1 MKKLCVAA
9 VLAIATALCALA
21 SGPKASPDAVV
32 QDGCARFTVLRPEMI
47 RIEYSPKGV
56 FEDNATFSVVNRQL
70 PVPKYSKADDGE
82 YVTIT
87 TDALSLRYR
96 KGSNPLAEPAS
107 PANLSVTMSVNGN
120 PVVWYPGLK
129 DSQNL
134 KGTYRTLDGNNG
146 DDYRSRLEDGL
157 ISRSGWAVI
166 NDSPSFERADGSR
179 SLALVPDSG
188 GIDWAAP
195 RADADALDL
204 YFLGYGHNYK
214 KALYDFTLIA
224 GKIPLPPDYVLGYW
238 YSKYDNYSA
247 DDFRNIVKSMR
258 DNDINADVLIL
269 DMDWHWNGEQ
279 EVSGGRGGW
288 TGWSWN
294 TNLIPDPEG
303 LLADIHKGGLRAA
316 LNLHPA
322 DGVAAHEDQYKA
334 VAEAMGLDAGSAE
347 TIPWMLEDRKFAKA
361 FFDHVIRPLE
371 KQGVDFW
378 WLDWQQW
385 LDSKYTKGLSNTF
398 WLNHTFFSH
407 ARERASEGTD
417 GLNKRPFIYHRWGG
431 LGSHRYPL
439 GFSGDTYA
447 TWETLAFLPWFTS
460 TASNVN
466 YGYWGH
472 DIGGHMFHKDIKET
486 DPELYLRWLQY
497 GVFTPIFKTH
507 STKDRRIVRYP
518 WAFPDHQ
525 FMMRDAIQ
533 LRYALVPYIYNA
545 ARANYDTGVAM
556 CRPMYYEYPETDKA
570 YNVPEQYFF
579 GDDIIATAVAHPVDT
594 VTGLADRSVWLPEGK
609 WYDYST
615 GHLYD
620 GNTELNLSYT
630 LAENPFYVRAG
641 AILPMNPSSVKS
653 LQVPCDTLVLTF
665 IPGADGLLS
674 HYEDDGETDA
684 YIDTYA
690 TTEISKNT
698 SDKTVN
704 VKIGA
709 RKGTFH
715 NAPSRRAYELRFPAT
730 MPPTSVEVDGKEYPY
745 SRFPQPGTWSYDGM
759 SLQPTVYTE
768 MLPVDTDAEVVL
780 HYADG
785 MGDSARLYG
794 KQQIFRR
801 CRTLTP
807 EFKEEQ
813 SLNGESYIM
822 LPEGYLKVSQCPNF
836 ILENPQAIA
845 TYLDDFDKAY
855 SQLPSIIRNH
865 EYSGDRFKTRVSAQL
880 GL

>member
-9 VLAIATALCALA
+9 VLAIAAAFCALA
-21 SGPKASPDAVV
+21 SGPKASPKAVV

-56 FEDNATFSVVNRQL
+56 FEDNATFTVVNRQL
-70 PVPKYSKADDGE
+70 PVPKYSKTDDGK

-96 KGSNPLAEPAS
+96 KGSNPLSEPAS
-107 PANLSVTMSVNGN
+107 PANLSVTMSVDGN

-129 DSQNL
+129 DPQNL

-378 WLDWQQW
+378 WLDWQQH
-385 LDSKYTKGLSNTF
+385 LTNPRLAGLGETM
-398 WLNHTFFSH
+398 WCNHVFFN
-407 ARERASEGTD
+407 D
-417 GLNKRPFIYHRWGG
+417 MKKNRPDRRPVIFHRWGG
-431 LGSHRYPL
+431 LGSHRYQI
-439 GFSGDTYA
+439 GFSGDTYINFP
-447 TWETLAFLPWFTS
+447 TLAFEPYFTA
-460 TASNVN
+460 TASNVG

-472 DIGGHMFHKDIKET
+472 DLGGHMINYYEPN
-486 DPELYLRWLQY
+486 DPELLLRWMQF
-497 GVFTPIFKTH
+497 GVFTPIFRTH
-507 STKDRRIVRYP
+507 ATKGGHIERRIWTYDN
-518 WAFPDHQ
+518 FPMINQ
-525 FMMRDAIQ
+525 TVK
-533 LRYALVPYIYNA
+533 LRYALFPYLYTM
-545 ARANYDTGVAM
+545 ARKAYDTGVGL
-556 CRPMYYEYPETDKA
+556 CRPMYYEYPETAEA
-570 YNVPEQYFF
+570 YEREGQYFF
-579 GDDIIATAVAHPVDT
+579 GDDILVAPV
-594 VTGLADRSVWLPEGK
+594 VEPSVDGVSKKEIWFPEGK
-609 WYDYST
+609 WWSVAH
-615 GHLYD
+615 GKLID
-620 GNTELNLSYT
+620 GGTVRSLDYT
-630 LAENPFYVRAG
+630 LDQIPYFYRQGAVIVKNP
-641 AILPMNPSSVKS
+641 PEVKH
-653 LQVPCDTLVLTF
+653 VTERPDALVLD
-665 IPGADGLLS
+665 IVAGADGACEF
-674 HYEDDGETDA
+674 YEDAGDNADYATK
-684 YIDTYA
+684 YA
-690 TTEISKNT
+690 TTSISHKQRGRKAEYT
-698 SDKTVN
+698 
-704 VKIGA
+704 IA
-709 RKGTFH
+709 PRKG
-715 NAPSRRAYELRFPAT
+715 AYEG
-730 MPPTSVEVDGKEYPY
+730 MPLSRSYKMRIFNTPRPVRAKEGG
-745 SRFPQPGTWSYDGM
+745 R
-759 SLQPTVYTE
+759 SLQPSYDASSRCTIVDVPSSPCDKGVKVTVE
-768 MLPVDTDAEVVL
+768 
-780 HYADG
+780 YAD
-785 MGDSARLYG
+785 
-794 KQQIFRR
+794 
-801 CRTLTP
+801 
-807 EFKEEQ
+807 
-813 SLNGESYIM
+813 
-822 LPEGYLKVSQCPNF
+822 
-836 ILENPQAIA
+836 
-845 TYLDDFDKAY
+845 
-855 SQLPSIIRNH
+855 
-865 EYSGDRFKTRVSAQL
+865 
-880 GL
+880 

>member
-1 MKKLCVAA
+1 MKKLCIAA
-9 VLAIATALCALA
+9 ALAIATALCARA

-56 FEDNATFSVVNRQL
+56 FEDNATFTVVNRQL

-96 KGSNPLAEPAS
+96 KGSNPLSEPAS
-107 PANLSVTMSVNGN
+107 PANLSVTMSVDGN

-129 DSQNL
+129 DPQNL

-269 DMDWHWNGEQ
+269 DMDWHWNGEK

-294 TNLIPDPEG
+294 TNLIPHPEG

-361 FFDHVIRPLE
+361 FFDHIIRPLE

-378 WLDWQQW
+378 WLDWQQH
-385 LDSKYTKGLSNTF
+385 LTNPRLAGLGETM
-398 WLNHTFFSH
+398 WCNHVFFN
-407 ARERASEGTD
+407 D
-417 GLNKRPFIYHRWGG
+417 MKKNRPDRRPVIFHRWGG
-431 LGSHRYPL
+431 LGSHRYQI
-439 GFSGDTYA
+439 GFSGDTYINFP
-447 TWETLAFLPWFTS
+447 TLAFEPYFTA
-460 TASNVN
+460 TASNVG

-472 DIGGHMFHKDIKET
+472 DLGGHMINYYEPN
-486 DPELYLRWLQY
+486 DPELLLKWMQF
-497 GVFTPIFKTH
+497 GVFTPIFRTH
-507 STKDRRIVRYP
+507 ATKGGHIERRIWTYDN
-518 WAFPDHQ
+518 FPMINQ
-525 FMMRDAIQ
+525 TVK
-533 LRYALVPYIYNA
+533 LRYALFPYLYTM
-545 ARANYDTGVAM
+545 ARKAYDTGVGL
-556 CRPMYYEYPETDKA
+556 CRPMYYEYPETAEA
-570 YNVPEQYFF
+570 YEREGQYFF
-579 GDDIIATAVAHPVDT
+579 GDDILVAPV
-594 VTGLADRSVWLPEGK
+594 VEPSVDGVSKKEIWFPEGK
-609 WYDYST
+609 WWSVAH
-615 GHLYD
+615 GKLID
-620 GNTELNLSYT
+620 GGTVRSLDYT
-630 LAENPFYVRAG
+630 LDQIPYFYRQGAVIVKNP
-641 AILPMNPSSVKS
+641 PEVKH
-653 LQVPCDTLVLTF
+653 VTERPDALVLD
-665 IPGADGLLS
+665 IVAGADGACEF
-674 HYEDDGETDA
+674 YEDAGDNADYATK
-684 YIDTYA
+684 YA
-690 TTEISKNT
+690 TTSISHKQRGRKAEYT
-698 SDKTVN
+698 
-704 VKIGA
+704 IA
-709 RKGTFH
+709 PRKG
-715 NAPSRRAYELRFPAT
+715 AYEG
-730 MPPTSVEVDGKEYPY
+730 MPLSRSYKMRIFNTPRPVKAKEGG
-745 SRFPQPGTWSYDGM
+745 R
-759 SLQPTVYTE
+759 SLQPSYDASSRCTIVDVPSSPCDKGVKVTVE
-768 MLPVDTDAEVVL
+768 
-780 HYADG
+780 YAD
-785 MGDSARLYG
+785 
-794 KQQIFRR
+794 
-801 CRTLTP
+801 
-807 EFKEEQ
+807 
-813 SLNGESYIM
+813 
-822 LPEGYLKVSQCPNF
+822 
-836 ILENPQAIA
+836 
-845 TYLDDFDKAY
+845 
-855 SQLPSIIRNH
+855 
-865 EYSGDRFKTRVSAQL
+865 
-880 GL
+880 

>member
-1 MKKLCVAA
+1 MLKSIMPMKKLCVAA
-9 VLAIATALCALA
+9 VLAIAAAFCALA
-21 SGPKASPDAVV
+21 SGPKASPKAVV

-56 FEDNATFSVVNRQL
+56 FEDNATFTVVNRQL
-70 PVPKYSKADDGE
+70 PVPKYSKTDDGK

-107 PANLSVTMSVNGN
+107 PANLSITMSVNGN

-129 DSQNL
+129 DPQNL

-378 WLDWQQW
+378 WLDWQQH
-385 LDSKYTKGLSNTF
+385 LTNPRLAGLGETM
-398 WLNHTFFSH
+398 WCNHVFFN
-407 ARERASEGTD
+407 D
-417 GLNKRPFIYHRWGG
+417 MKKNRPDRRPVIFHRWGG
-431 LGSHRYPL
+431 LGSHRYQI
-439 GFSGDTYA
+439 GFSGDTYINFP
-447 TWETLAFLPWFTS
+447 TLAFEPYFTA
-460 TASNVN
+460 TASNVG

-472 DIGGHMFHKDIKET
+472 DLGGHMINYYEPN
-486 DPELYLRWLQY
+486 DPELLLRWMQF
-497 GVFTPIFKTH
+497 GVFTPIFRTH
-507 STKDRRIVRYP
+507 ATKGGHIERRIWTYDN
-518 WAFPDHQ
+518 FPMINQ
-525 FMMRDAIQ
+525 TVK
-533 LRYALVPYIYNA
+533 LRYALFPYLYTM
-545 ARANYDTGVAM
+545 ARKAYDTGVGL
-556 CRPMYYEYPETDKA
+556 CRPMYYEYPETAEA
-570 YNVPEQYFF
+570 YEREGQYFF
-579 GDDIIATAVAHPVDT
+579 GDDILVAPV
-594 VTGLADRSVWLPEGK
+594 VEPSVDGVSKKEIWFPEGK
-609 WYDYST
+609 WWSVAH
-615 GHLYD
+615 GKLID
-620 GNTELNLSYT
+620 GGTVRSLDYT
-630 LAENPFYVRAG
+630 LDQIPYFYRQGAVIVKNPPEVKHVTERPDALVLDIVAG
-641 AILPMNPSSVKS
+641 AE
-653 LQVPCDTLVLTF
+653 
-665 IPGADGLLS
+665 GACEF
-674 HYEDDGETDA
+674 YEDAGDNADYATK
-684 YIDTYA
+684 YA
-690 TTEISKNT
+690 TTSISHKQRGRNAEYT
-698 SDKTVN
+698 
-704 VKIGA
+704 IA
-709 RKGTFH
+709 PRKG
-715 NAPSRRAYELRFPAT
+715 AYEG
-730 MPPTSVEVDGKEYPY
+730 MPL
-745 SRFPQPGTWSYDGM
+745 SRSYKMRIFNTPRPVRAKAGGRSLQASYDASSRCTIVDVPSSPCDKGVKV
-759 SLQPTVYTE
+759 TVE
-768 MLPVDTDAEVVL
+768 
-780 HYADG
+780 YAD
-785 MGDSARLYG
+785 
-794 KQQIFRR
+794 
-801 CRTLTP
+801 
-807 EFKEEQ
+807 
-813 SLNGESYIM
+813 
-822 LPEGYLKVSQCPNF
+822 
-836 ILENPQAIA
+836 
-845 TYLDDFDKAY
+845 
-855 SQLPSIIRNH
+855 
-865 EYSGDRFKTRVSAQL
+865 
-880 GL
+880 

>member
-1 MKKLCVAA
+1 MKKLCIAA
-9 VLAIATALCALA
+9 ALAIATALCARA

-56 FEDNATFSVVNRQL
+56 FEDNATFTVVNRQL

-96 KGSNPLAEPAS
+96 KGSNPLSEPAS
-107 PANLSVTMSVNGN
+107 PANLSVTMSVDGN

-129 DSQNL
+129 DPQNL

-269 DMDWHWNGEQ
+269 DMDWHWNGEK

-361 FFDHVIRPLE
+361 FFDHIIRPLE

-378 WLDWQQW
+378 WLDWQQH
-385 LDSKYTKGLSNTF
+385 LTNPRLAGLGETM
-398 WLNHTFFSH
+398 WCNHVFFN
-407 ARERASEGTD
+407 D
-417 GLNKRPFIYHRWGG
+417 MKKNRPDRRPVIFHRWGG
-431 LGSHRYPL
+431 LGSHRYQI
-439 GFSGDTYA
+439 GFSGDTYINFP
-447 TWETLAFLPWFTS
+447 TLAFEPYFTA
-460 TASNVN
+460 TASNVG

-472 DIGGHMFHKDIKET
+472 DLGGHMINYYEPN
-486 DPELYLRWLQY
+486 DPELLLRWMQF
-497 GVFTPIFKTH
+497 GVFTPIFRTH
-507 STKDRRIVRYP
+507 ATKGGHIERRIWTYDN
-518 WAFPDHQ
+518 FPMINQ
-525 FMMRDAIQ
+525 TVK
-533 LRYALVPYIYNA
+533 LRYALFPYLYTM
-545 ARANYDTGVAM
+545 ARKAYDTGVGL
-556 CRPMYYEYPETDKA
+556 CRPMYYEYPETAEA
-570 YNVPEQYFF
+570 YEREGQYFF
-579 GDDIIATAVAHPVDT
+579 GDDILVAPV
-594 VTGLADRSVWLPEGK
+594 VEPSVDGVSKKEIWFPEGK
-609 WYDYST
+609 WWSVAH
-615 GHLYD
+615 GKLID
-620 GNTELNLSYT
+620 GGTVRSLDYT
-630 LAENPFYVRAG
+630 LDQIPYFYRQG
-641 AILPMNPSSVKS
+641 AVIVK
-653 LQVPCDTLVLTF
+653 
-665 IPGADGLLS
+665 
-674 HYEDDGETDA
+674 
-684 YIDTYA
+684 
-690 TTEISKNT
+690 N
-698 SDKTVN
+698 
-704 VKIGA
+704 
-709 RKGTFH
+709 
-715 NAPSRRAYELRFPAT
+715 RRR
-730 MPPTSVEVDGKEYPY
+730 
-745 SRFPQPGTWSYDGM
+745 
-759 SLQPTVYTE
+759 
-768 MLPVDTDAEVVL
+768 
-780 HYADG
+780 
-785 MGDSARLYG
+785 
-794 KQQIFRR
+794 
-801 CRTLTP
+801 
-807 EFKEEQ
+807 
-813 SLNGESYIM
+813 
-822 LPEGYLKVSQCPNF
+822 
-836 ILENPQAIA
+836 
-845 TYLDDFDKAY
+845 
-855 SQLPSIIRNH
+855 
-865 EYSGDRFKTRVSAQL
+865 
-880 GL
+880 

>member
-21 SGPKASPDAVV
+21 SGPKASPKAVV

-56 FEDNATFSVVNRQL
+56 FEDNATFTVVNRQL
-70 PVPKYSKADDGE
+70 PVPKYSKTDDGK
-82 YVTIT
+82 YMTIT

-107 PANLSVTMSVNGN
+107 PANLSITMSVNGN

-129 DSQNL
+129 DLQNL

-303 LLADIHKGGLRAA
+303 LLADIHEGGLRAA

-361 FFDHVIRPLE
+361 FFDHIIRPLE

-378 WLDWQQW
+378 WLDWQQH
-385 LDSKYTKGLSNTF
+385 LTNPRLAGLGETM
-398 WLNHTFFSH
+398 WCNHVFFN
-407 ARERASEGTD
+407 D
-417 GLNKRPFIYHRWGG
+417 MKKNRPDRRPVIFHRWGG
-431 LGSHRYPL
+431 LGSHRYQI
-439 GFSGDTYA
+439 GFSGDTYINFP
-447 TWETLAFLPWFTS
+447 TLAFEPYFTA
-460 TASNVN
+460 TASNVG

-472 DIGGHMFHKDIKET
+472 DLGGHMINYYEPN
-486 DPELYLRWLQY
+486 DPELLLRWMQF
-497 GVFTPIFKTH
+497 GVFTPIFRTH
-507 STKDRRIVRYP
+507 ATKGGHIERRIWTYDN
-518 WAFPDHQ
+518 FPMINQ
-525 FMMRDAIQ
+525 TVK
-533 LRYALVPYIYNA
+533 LRYALFPYLYTM
-545 ARANYDTGVAM
+545 ARKAYDTGVGL
-556 CRPMYYEYPETDKA
+556 CRPMYYEYPETAEA
-570 YNVPEQYFF
+570 YEREGQYFF
-579 GDDIIATAVAHPVDT
+579 GDDILVAPV
-594 VTGLADRSVWLPEGK
+594 VEPSVDGVSKKEIWFPEGK
-609 WYDYST
+609 WWSVAH
-615 GHLYD
+615 GKLID
-620 GNTELNLSYT
+620 GGTVRSLDYT
-630 LAENPFYVRAG
+630 LDQIPYFYRQGAVIVKNP
-641 AILPMNPSSVKS
+641 PEVKH
-653 LQVPCDTLVLTF
+653 VTERPDALVLD
-665 IPGADGLLS
+665 IVAGADGACEF
-674 HYEDDGETDA
+674 YEDAGDNADYATK
-684 YIDTYA
+684 YA
-690 TTEISKNT
+690 TTSISHKQRGRKAEYT
-698 SDKTVN
+698 
-704 VKIGA
+704 IA
-709 RKGTFH
+709 PRKG
-715 NAPSRRAYELRFPAT
+715 AYEG
-730 MPPTSVEVDGKEYPY
+730 MPLSRSYKMRIFNTPRPVKAKEGG
-745 SRFPQPGTWSYDGM
+745 R
-759 SLQPTVYTE
+759 SLQPSYDASSRCTIVDVPSSPCDKGVKVTVE
-768 MLPVDTDAEVVL
+768 
-780 HYADG
+780 YAD
-785 MGDSARLYG
+785 
-794 KQQIFRR
+794 
-801 CRTLTP
+801 
-807 EFKEEQ
+807 
-813 SLNGESYIM
+813 
-822 LPEGYLKVSQCPNF
+822 
-836 ILENPQAIA
+836 
-845 TYLDDFDKAY
+845 
-855 SQLPSIIRNH
+855 
-865 EYSGDRFKTRVSAQL
+865 
-880 GL
+880 

>member
-9 VLAIATALCALA
+9 VLAIAAAFCALA
-21 SGPKASPDAVV
+21 SGPKASPKAVV

-56 FEDNATFSVVNRQL
+56 FEDNATFTVVNRQL
-70 PVPKYSKADDGE
+70 PVPKYSKTDDGK

-96 KGSNPLAEPAS
+96 KGSNPLSEPAS
-107 PANLSVTMSVNGN
+107 PANLSVTMSVDGN

-129 DSQNL
+129 DPQNL

-378 WLDWQQW
+378 WLDWQQH
-385 LDSKYTKGLSNTF
+385 LTNPRLAGLGETM
-398 WLNHTFFSH
+398 WCNHVFFN
-407 ARERASEGTD
+407 D
-417 GLNKRPFIYHRWGG
+417 MKKNRPDRRPVIFHRWGG
-431 LGSHRYPL
+431 LGSHRYQI
-439 GFSGDTYA
+439 GFSGDTYINFP
-447 TWETLAFLPWFTS
+447 TLAFEPYFTA
-460 TASNVN
+460 TASNVG

-472 DIGGHMFHKDIKET
+472 DLGGHMINYYEPN
-486 DPELYLRWLQY
+486 DPELLLRWMQF
-497 GVFTPIFKTH
+497 GVFTPIFRTH
-507 STKDRRIVRYP
+507 ATKGGHIERRIWTYDN
-518 WAFPDHQ
+518 FPMINQ
-525 FMMRDAIQ
+525 TVK
-533 LRYALVPYIYNA
+533 LRYALFPYLYTM
-545 ARANYDTGVAM
+545 ARKAYDTGVGL
-556 CRPMYYEYPETDKA
+556 CRPMYYEYPEAAEA
-570 YNVPEQYFF
+570 YEREGQYFF
-579 GDDIIATAVAHPVDT
+579 GDDILVAPV
-594 VTGLADRSVWLPEGK
+594 VEPSVDGVSKKEIWFPEGK
-609 WYDYST
+609 WWSVAH
-615 GHLYD
+615 GRLID
-620 GNTELNLSYT
+620 GGAVRSLDYT
-630 LAENPFYVRAG
+630 LDQIPYFYRQGAVIVKNPPA
-641 AILPMNPSSVKS
+641 VKH
-653 LQVPCDTLVLTF
+653 VTERPDALVLD
-665 IPGADGLLS
+665 IVAGVDGACEF
-674 HYEDDGETDA
+674 YEDAGDNADYATK
-684 YIDTYA
+684 YA
-690 TTEISKNT
+690 TTSISHKQRGRKAEYT
-698 SDKTVN
+698 
-704 VKIGA
+704 IA
-709 RKGTFH
+709 PRKG
-715 NAPSRRAYELRFPAT
+715 AYEG
-730 MPPTSVEVDGKEYPY
+730 MPLSRSYKMRIFNTPRPVKAKEGG
-745 SRFPQPGTWSYDGM
+745 R
-759 SLQPTVYTE
+759 SLQPSYDASSRCTIVDVPSSPCDKGVKVTVE
-768 MLPVDTDAEVVL
+768 
-780 HYADG
+780 YAD
-785 MGDSARLYG
+785 
-794 KQQIFRR
+794 
-801 CRTLTP
+801 
-807 EFKEEQ
+807 
-813 SLNGESYIM
+813 
-822 LPEGYLKVSQCPNF
+822 
-836 ILENPQAIA
+836 
-845 TYLDDFDKAY
+845 
-855 SQLPSIIRNH
+855 
-865 EYSGDRFKTRVSAQL
+865 
-880 GL
+880 

>member
-1 MKKLCVAA
+1 MPMKKLCVAA

-361 FFDHVIRPLE
+361 FFDHIIRPLE

-378 WLDWQQW
+378 WLDWQQH
-385 LDSKYTKGLSNTF
+385 LTNPRLAGLGETM
-398 WLNHTFFSH
+398 WCNHVFFN
-407 ARERASEGTD
+407 D
-417 GLNKRPFIYHRWGG
+417 MKKNRPDRRPVIFHRWGG
-431 LGSHRYPL
+431 LGSHRYQI
-439 GFSGDTYA
+439 GFSGDTYINFP
-447 TWETLAFLPWFTS
+447 TLAFEPYFTA
-460 TASNVN
+460 TASNVG

-472 DIGGHMFHKDIKET
+472 DLGGHMINYYEPN
-486 DPELYLRWLQY
+486 DPELLLRWMQF
-497 GVFTPIFKTH
+497 GVFTPIFRTH
-507 STKDRRIVRYP
+507 ATKGGHIERRIWTYDN
-518 WAFPDHQ
+518 FPMINQ
-525 FMMRDAIQ
+525 TVK
-533 LRYALVPYIYNA
+533 LRYALFPYLYTM
-545 ARANYDTGVAM
+545 ARKAYDTGVGL
-556 CRPMYYEYPETDKA
+556 CRPMYYEYPETAEA
-570 YNVPEQYFF
+570 YEREGQYFF
-579 GDDIIATAVAHPVDT
+579 GDDILVAPV
-594 VTGLADRSVWLPEGK
+594 VEPSVDGVSKKEIWFPEGK
-609 WYDYST
+609 WWSVAH
-615 GHLYD
+615 GKLID
-620 GNTELNLSYT
+620 GGTVRSLDYT
-630 LAENPFYVRAG
+630 LDQIPYFYRQGAVIVKNP
-641 AILPMNPSSVKS
+641 PEVKH
-653 LQVPCDTLVLTF
+653 VTERPDALVLD
-665 IPGADGLLS
+665 IVAGADGACEF
-674 HYEDDGETDA
+674 YEDAGDNADYATK
-684 YIDTYA
+684 YA
-690 TTEISKNT
+690 TTSISHKQRGRNAEYT
-698 SDKTVN
+698 
-704 VKIGA
+704 IA
-709 RKGTFH
+709 PRKG
-715 NAPSRRAYELRFPAT
+715 AYEG
-730 MPPTSVEVDGKEYPY
+730 MPL
-745 SRFPQPGTWSYDGM
+745 SRSYKMRIFNTPRPVRAKAGGRSLQASYDASSRCTIVDVPSSPCDKGVKV
-759 SLQPTVYTE
+759 TVE
-768 MLPVDTDAEVVL
+768 
-780 HYADG
+780 YAD
-785 MGDSARLYG
+785 
-794 KQQIFRR
+794 
-801 CRTLTP
+801 
-807 EFKEEQ
+807 
-813 SLNGESYIM
+813 
-822 LPEGYLKVSQCPNF
+822 
-836 ILENPQAIA
+836 
-845 TYLDDFDKAY
+845 
-855 SQLPSIIRNH
+855 
-865 EYSGDRFKTRVSAQL
+865 
-880 GL
+880 

>member
-1 MKKLCVAA
+1 MPMKKLCIAA
-9 VLAIATALCALA
+9 ALAIATALCARA

-56 FEDNATFSVVNRQL
+56 FEDNATFTVVNRQL

-361 FFDHVIRPLE
+361 FFDHIIRPLE

-378 WLDWQQW
+378 WLDWQQH
-385 LDSKYTKGLSNTF
+385 LTNPRLAGLGETM
-398 WLNHTFFSH
+398 WCNHVFFN
-407 ARERASEGTD
+407 D
-417 GLNKRPFIYHRWGG
+417 MKKNRPDRRPVIFHRWGG
-431 LGSHRYPL
+431 LGSHRYQI
-439 GFSGDTYA
+439 GFSGDTYINFP
-447 TWETLAFLPWFTS
+447 TLAFEPYFTA
-460 TASNVN
+460 TASNVG

-472 DIGGHMFHKDIKET
+472 DLGGHMINYYEPN
-486 DPELYLRWLQY
+486 DPELLLRWMQF
-497 GVFTPIFKTH
+497 GVFTPIFRTH
-507 STKDRRIVRYP
+507 ATKGGHIERRIWTYDN
-518 WAFPDHQ
+518 FPMINQ
-525 FMMRDAIQ
+525 TVK
-533 LRYALVPYIYNA
+533 LRYALFPYLYTM
-545 ARANYDTGVAM
+545 ARKAYDTGVGL
-556 CRPMYYEYPETDKA
+556 CRPMYYEYPETAEA
-570 YNVPEQYFF
+570 YEREGQYFF
-579 GDDIIATAVAHPVDT
+579 GDDILVAPVVDP
-594 VTGLADRSVWLPEGK
+594 SVDGVSKKEIWFPEGK
-609 WYDYST
+609 WWSVAH
-615 GHLYD
+615 GKLID
-620 GNTELNLSYT
+620 GGAVRSLDYT
-630 LAENPFYVRAG
+630 LDQIPYFYRQGAVIVKNP
-641 AILPMNPSSVKS
+641 PEVKH
-653 LQVPCDTLVLTF
+653 VTERPDALVLD
-665 IPGADGLLS
+665 IVAGADGACEF
-674 HYEDDGETDA
+674 YEDAGDNADYATK
-684 YIDTYA
+684 YA
-690 TTEISKNT
+690 TTSISHKQRGR
-698 SDKTVN
+698 KAEYA
-704 VKIGA
+704 IA
-709 RKGTFH
+709 PRKG
-715 NAPSRRAYELRFPAT
+715 AYEG
-730 MPPTSVEVDGKEYPY
+730 MPLSRSYKMRIFNTPRPVKAKEGG
-745 SRFPQPGTWSYDGM
+745 R
-759 SLQPTVYTE
+759 SLQPSYDASSRCTIVDVPSSPCDKGVKVTVE
-768 MLPVDTDAEVVL
+768 
-780 HYADG
+780 YAD
-785 MGDSARLYG
+785 
-794 KQQIFRR
+794 
-801 CRTLTP
+801 
-807 EFKEEQ
+807 
-813 SLNGESYIM
+813 
-822 LPEGYLKVSQCPNF
+822 
-836 ILENPQAIA
+836 
-845 TYLDDFDKAY
+845 
-855 SQLPSIIRNH
+855 
-865 EYSGDRFKTRVSAQL
+865 
-880 GL
+880 

>member
-21 SGPKASPDAVV
+21 SGPKASPKAVV

-56 FEDNATFSVVNRQL
+56 FEDNATFTVVNRQL
-70 PVPKYSKADDGE
+70 PVPKYSKTDDGK
-82 YVTIT
+82 YMTIT

-361 FFDHVIRPLE
+361 FFDHIIRPLE

-378 WLDWQQW
+378 WLDWQQH
-385 LDSKYTKGLSNTF
+385 LTNPRLAGLGETM
-398 WLNHTFFSH
+398 WCNHVFFN
-407 ARERASEGTD
+407 D
-417 GLNKRPFIYHRWGG
+417 MKKNRPDRRPVIFHRWGG
-431 LGSHRYPL
+431 LGSHRYQI
-439 GFSGDTYA
+439 GFSGDTYINFP
-447 TWETLAFLPWFTS
+447 TLAFEPYFTA
-460 TASNVN
+460 TASNVG

-472 DIGGHMFHKDIKET
+472 DLGGHMINYYEPN
-486 DPELYLRWLQY
+486 DPELLLRWMQF
-497 GVFTPIFKTH
+497 GVFTPIFRTH
-507 STKDRRIVRYP
+507 ATKGGHIERRIWTYDN
-518 WAFPDHQ
+518 FPMINQ
-525 FMMRDAIQ
+525 TVK
-533 LRYALVPYIYNA
+533 LRYALFPYLYTM
-545 ARANYDTGVAM
+545 ARKAYDTGVGL
-556 CRPMYYEYPETDKA
+556 CRPMYYEYPETAEA
-570 YNVPEQYFF
+570 YEREGQYFF
-579 GDDIIATAVAHPVDT
+579 GDDILVAPV
-594 VTGLADRSVWLPEGK
+594 VEPSVDGVSKKEIWFPEGK
-609 WYDYST
+609 WWSVAH
-615 GHLYD
+615 GKLID
-620 GNTELNLSYT
+620 GGTVRSLDYT
-630 LAENPFYVRAG
+630 LDQIPYFYRQGAVIVKNP
-641 AILPMNPSSVKS
+641 PEVKH
-653 LQVPCDTLVLTF
+653 VTERPDALVLD
-665 IPGADGLLS
+665 IVAGADGACEF
-674 HYEDDGETDA
+674 YEDAGDNADYATK
-684 YIDTYA
+684 YA
-690 TTEISKNT
+690 TTSISHKQRGRKAEYT
-698 SDKTVN
+698 
-704 VKIGA
+704 IA
-709 RKGTFH
+709 PRKG
-715 NAPSRRAYELRFPAT
+715 AYEG
-730 MPPTSVEVDGKEYPY
+730 MPL
-745 SRFPQPGTWSYDGM
+745 SRSYKMRIFNTPRPVRAKAGSRPLQASYDASSRCTIVDVP
-759 SLQPTVYTE
+759 SLPCDKGVKVTVE
-768 MLPVDTDAEVVL
+768 
-780 HYADG
+780 YAD
-785 MGDSARLYG
+785 
-794 KQQIFRR
+794 
-801 CRTLTP
+801 
-807 EFKEEQ
+807 
-813 SLNGESYIM
+813 
-822 LPEGYLKVSQCPNF
+822 
-836 ILENPQAIA
+836 
-845 TYLDDFDKAY
+845 
-855 SQLPSIIRNH
+855 
-865 EYSGDRFKTRVSAQL
+865 
-880 GL
+880 

>member
-1 MKKLCVAA
+1 MPMKKLCVAA

-70 PVPKYSKADDGE
+70 PVPKYSKTDDGK

-107 PANLSVTMSVNGN
+107 PANLSITMSVNGN

-129 DSQNL
+129 DPQNL

-378 WLDWQQW
+378 WLDWQQH
-385 LDSKYTKGLSNTF
+385 LTNPRLAGLGETM
-398 WLNHTFFSH
+398 WCNHVFFN
-407 ARERASEGTD
+407 D
-417 GLNKRPFIYHRWGG
+417 MKKNRPDRRPVIFHRWGG
-431 LGSHRYPL
+431 LGSHRYQI
-439 GFSGDTYA
+439 GFSGDTYINFP
-447 TWETLAFLPWFTS
+447 TLAFEPYFTA
-460 TASNVN
+460 TASNVG

-472 DIGGHMFHKDIKET
+472 DLGGHMINYYEPN
-486 DPELYLRWLQY
+486 DPELLLRWMQF
-497 GVFTPIFKTH
+497 GVFTPIFRTH
-507 STKDRRIVRYP
+507 ATKGGHIERRIWTYDN
-518 WAFPDHQ
+518 FPMINQ
-525 FMMRDAIQ
+525 TVK
-533 LRYALVPYIYNA
+533 LRYALFPYLYTM
-545 ARANYDTGVAM
+545 ARKAYDTGVGL
-556 CRPMYYEYPETDKA
+556 CRPMYYEYPESAEA
-570 YNVPEQYFF
+570 YEREGQYFF
-579 GDDIIATAVAHPVDT
+579 GDDILVAPVVEPSVDGVSKKEIWFPEGGWWSVAHGKLIDGGAV
-594 VTGLADRSVWLPEGK
+594 RSL
-609 WYDYST
+609 D
-615 GHLYD
+615 
-620 GNTELNLSYT
+620 YT
-630 LAENPFYVRAG
+630 LDQIPYFYRQGAVIVKNPPA
-641 AILPMNPSSVKS
+641 VKH
-653 LQVPCDTLVLTF
+653 VTERPDALVLD
-665 IPGADGLLS
+665 IVAGVDGACEF
-674 HYEDDGETDA
+674 YEDAGDNADYATK
-684 YIDTYA
+684 YA
-690 TTEISKNT
+690 TTSISHKQRGRKAEYT
-698 SDKTVN
+698 
-704 VKIGA
+704 IA
-709 RKGTFH
+709 PRKGVYEGM
-715 NAPSRRAYELRFPAT
+715 PLSRSYKMRIFNTPRPLRAKAGGRSLQA
-730 MPPTSVEVDGKEYPY
+730 
-745 SRFPQPGTWSYDGM
+745 SYDASSRCTIVDVPSSPCDKGVKV
-759 SLQPTVYTE
+759 TVE
-768 MLPVDTDAEVVL
+768 
-780 HYADG
+780 YAD
-785 MGDSARLYG
+785 
-794 KQQIFRR
+794 
-801 CRTLTP
+801 
-807 EFKEEQ
+807 
-813 SLNGESYIM
+813 
-822 LPEGYLKVSQCPNF
+822 
-836 ILENPQAIA
+836 
-845 TYLDDFDKAY
+845 
-855 SQLPSIIRNH
+855 
-865 EYSGDRFKTRVSAQL
+865 
-880 GL
+880 

>member
-1 MKKLCVAA
+1 MPMKKLCVAA
-9 VLAIATALCALA
+9 VLAIATALCARA

-56 FEDNATFSVVNRQL
+56 FEDNATFTVINRQL
-70 PVPKYSKADDGE
+70 PVPEYSKADDGE

-129 DSQNL
+129 DPQNL

-258 DNDINADVLIL
+258 DNDINADELIL

-361 FFDHVIRPLE
+361 FFGHIIRPLE

-378 WLDWQQW
+378 WLDWQQH
-385 LDSKYTKGLSNTF
+385 LTNPRLAGLGETM
-398 WLNHTFFSH
+398 WCNHVFFNDMKKNRSD
-407 ARERASEGTD
+407 R
-417 GLNKRPFIYHRWGG
+417 RPVIFHRWGG
-431 LGSHRYPL
+431 LGSHRYQI
-439 GFSGDTYA
+439 GFSGDTYINFP
-447 TWETLAFLPWFTS
+447 TLAFEPYFTA
-460 TASNVN
+460 TASNVG

-472 DIGGHMFHKDIKET
+472 DLGGHMINYYEPN
-486 DPELYLRWLQY
+486 DPELLLRWMQF
-497 GVFTPIFKTH
+497 GVFTPIFRTH
-507 STKDRRIVRYP
+507 ATKGGHIERRIWTYDN
-518 WAFPDHQ
+518 FPMINQ
-525 FMMRDAIQ
+525 TVK
-533 LRYALVPYIYNA
+533 LRYALFPYLYTM
-545 ARANYDTGVAM
+545 ARKAYDTGVGL
-556 CRPMYYEYPETDKA
+556 CRPMYYEYPETAEA
-570 YNVPEQYFF
+570 YEREGQYFF
-579 GDDIIATAVAHPVDT
+579 GDDILVAPV
-594 VTGLADRSVWLPEGK
+594 VEPSVDGVSKKEIWFPEGK
-609 WYDYST
+609 WWSVAH
-615 GHLYD
+615 GKLID
-620 GNTELNLSYT
+620 GGTVRSLDYT
-630 LAENPFYVRAG
+630 LDQIPYFYRQGAVIVKNP
-641 AILPMNPSSVKS
+641 PEVKH
-653 LQVPCDTLVLTF
+653 VTERPDALVLD
-665 IPGADGLLS
+665 IVAGADGACEF
-674 HYEDDGETDA
+674 YEDAGDNADYATK
-684 YIDTYA
+684 YA
-690 TTEISKNT
+690 TTSISHKQRGRKAEYT
-698 SDKTVN
+698 
-704 VKIGA
+704 IA
-709 RKGTFH
+709 PRKG
-715 NAPSRRAYELRFPAT
+715 AYEG
-730 MPPTSVEVDGKEYPY
+730 MPLSRSYKMRIFNTPRPVKAKEGG
-745 SRFPQPGTWSYDGM
+745 R
-759 SLQPTVYTE
+759 SLQPSYDASSRCTIVDVPSSPCDKGVKVTVE
-768 MLPVDTDAEVVL
+768 
-780 HYADG
+780 YAD
-785 MGDSARLYG
+785 
-794 KQQIFRR
+794 
-801 CRTLTP
+801 
-807 EFKEEQ
+807 
-813 SLNGESYIM
+813 
-822 LPEGYLKVSQCPNF
+822 
-836 ILENPQAIA
+836 
-845 TYLDDFDKAY
+845 
-855 SQLPSIIRNH
+855 
-865 EYSGDRFKTRVSAQL
+865 
-880 GL
+880 

>member
-1 MKKLCVAA
+1 MKKLCIAA
-9 VLAIATALCALA
+9 ALAIATALCARA

-56 FEDNATFSVVNRQL
+56 FEDNATFTVVNRQL
-70 PVPKYSKADDGE
+70 PVPKYSKTDDGK

-107 PANLSVTMSVNGN
+107 PANLSITMSVNGN

-129 DSQNL
+129 DPQNL

-378 WLDWQQW
+378 WLDWQQH
-385 LDSKYTKGLSNTF
+385 LTNPRLAGLGETM
-398 WLNHTFFSH
+398 WCNHVFFN
-407 ARERASEGTD
+407 D
-417 GLNKRPFIYHRWGG
+417 MKKNRPDRRPVIFHRWGG
-431 LGSHRYPL
+431 LGSHRYQI
-439 GFSGDTYA
+439 GFSGDTYINFP
-447 TWETLAFLPWFTS
+447 TLAFEPYFTA
-460 TASNVN
+460 TASNVG

-472 DIGGHMFHKDIKET
+472 DLGGHMINYYEPN
-486 DPELYLRWLQY
+486 DPELLLRWMQF
-497 GVFTPIFKTH
+497 GVFTPIFRTH
-507 STKDRRIVRYP
+507 ATKGGHIERRIWTYDN
-518 WAFPDHQ
+518 FPMINQ
-525 FMMRDAIQ
+525 TVK
-533 LRYALVPYIYNA
+533 LRYALFPYLYTM
-545 ARANYDTGVAM
+545 ARKAYDTGLGL
-556 CRPMYYEYPETDKA
+556 CRPMYYEYPESAEA
-570 YNVPEQYFF
+570 YEREGQYFF
-579 GDDIIATAVAHPVDT
+579 GDDILVAPVVD
-594 VTGLADRSVWLPEGK
+594 
-609 WYDYST
+609 
-615 GHLYD
+615 
-620 GNTELNLSYT
+620 
-630 LAENPFYVRAG
+630 
-641 AILPMNPSSVKS
+641 PS
-653 LQVPCDTLVLTF
+653 
-665 IPGADGLLS
+665 
-674 HYEDDGETDA
+674 
-684 YIDTYA
+684 
-690 TTEISKNT
+690 
-698 SDKTVN
+698 
-704 VKIGA
+704 
-709 RKGTFH
+709 
-715 NAPSRRAYELRFPAT
+715 
-730 MPPTSVEVDGKEYPY
+730 VDGVSKKKYGSP
-745 SRFPQPGTWSYDGM
+745 RANGGRWLTA
-759 SLQPTVYTE
+759 SL
-768 MLPVDTDAEVVL
+768 
-780 HYADG
+780 
-785 MGDSARLYG
+785 
-794 KQQIFRR
+794 
-801 CRTLTP
+801 
-807 EFKEEQ
+807 
-813 SLNGESYIM
+813 
-822 LPEGYLKVSQCPNF
+822 
-836 ILENPQAIA
+836 
-845 TYLDDFDKAY
+845 
-855 SQLPSIIRNH
+855 
-865 EYSGDRFKTRVSAQL
+865 
-880 GL
+880 

>member
-56 FEDNATFSVVNRQL
+56 FEDNATFTVVNRQL

-129 DSQNL
+129 DPQNL

-269 DMDWHWNGEQ
+269 DMDWHWNGEK

-361 FFDHVIRPLE
+361 FFDHIIRPLE

-378 WLDWQQW
+378 WLDWQQH
-385 LDSKYTKGLSNTF
+385 LTNPRLAGLGETM
-398 WLNHTFFSH
+398 WCNHVFFN
-407 ARERASEGTD
+407 D
-417 GLNKRPFIYHRWGG
+417 MKKNRPDRRPVIFHRWGG
-431 LGSHRYPL
+431 LGSHRYQI
-439 GFSGDTYA
+439 GFSGDTYINFP
-447 TWETLAFLPWFTS
+447 TLAFEPYFTA
-460 TASNVN
+460 TASNVG

-472 DIGGHMFHKDIKET
+472 DLGGHMINYYEPN
-486 DPELYLRWLQY
+486 DPELLLRWMQF
-497 GVFTPIFKTH
+497 GVFTPIFRTH
-507 STKDRRIVRYP
+507 ATKGGHIERRIWTYDN
-518 WAFPDHQ
+518 FPMINQ
-525 FMMRDAIQ
+525 TVK
-533 LRYALVPYIYNA
+533 LRYALFPYLYTM
-545 ARANYDTGVAM
+545 ARKAYDTGVGL
-556 CRPMYYEYPETDKA
+556 CRPMYYEYPETAEA
-570 YNVPEQYFF
+570 YEREGQYFF
-579 GDDIIATAVAHPVDT
+579 GDDILVAPVVDP
-594 VTGLADRSVWLPEGK
+594 SVDGVSKKEIWFPEGK
-609 WYDYST
+609 WWSVAH
-615 GHLYD
+615 GKLID
-620 GNTELNLSYT
+620 GGAVRSLDYT
-630 LAENPFYVRAG
+630 LDQIPYFYRQGAVIVKNP
-641 AILPMNPSSVKS
+641 PEVKH
-653 LQVPCDTLVLTF
+653 VTERPDALVLD
-665 IPGADGLLS
+665 IVAGADGACEF
-674 HYEDDGETDA
+674 YEDAGDNADYATK
-684 YIDTYA
+684 YA
-690 TTEISKNT
+690 TTSISHKQRGR
-698 SDKTVN
+698 KAEYA
-704 VKIGA
+704 IA
-709 RKGTFH
+709 PRKG
-715 NAPSRRAYELRFPAT
+715 A
-730 MPPTSVEVDGKEYPY
+730 
-745 SRFPQPGTWSYDGM
+745 YDGM
-759 SLQPTVYTE
+759 PLSRSYKMRIFNTPRPVKAKEGGRSLQPSYDASSRCTIVDVPSSPCDKGVKVTVE
-768 MLPVDTDAEVVL
+768 
-780 HYADG
+780 YAD
-785 MGDSARLYG
+785 
-794 KQQIFRR
+794 
-801 CRTLTP
+801 
-807 EFKEEQ
+807 
-813 SLNGESYIM
+813 
-822 LPEGYLKVSQCPNF
+822 
-836 ILENPQAIA
+836 
-845 TYLDDFDKAY
+845 
-855 SQLPSIIRNH
+855 
-865 EYSGDRFKTRVSAQL
+865 
-880 GL
+880 

>member
-21 SGPKASPDAVV
+21 SGPKASPKAVV

-56 FEDNATFSVVNRQL
+56 FEDNATFTVVNRQL
-70 PVPKYSKADDGE
+70 PVPKYSKTDDGK
-82 YVTIT
+82 YMTIT

-107 PANLSVTMSVNGN
+107 PANLSITMSVNGN

-129 DSQNL
+129 DLQNL

-361 FFDHVIRPLE
+361 FFDHIIRPLE

-378 WLDWQQW
+378 WLDWQQH
-385 LDSKYTKGLSNTF
+385 LTNPRLAGLGETM
-398 WLNHTFFSH
+398 WCNHVFFN
-407 ARERASEGTD
+407 D
-417 GLNKRPFIYHRWGG
+417 MKKNRPDRRPVIFHRWGG
-431 LGSHRYPL
+431 LGSHRYQI
-439 GFSGDTYA
+439 GFSGDTYINFP
-447 TWETLAFLPWFTS
+447 TLAFEPYFTA
-460 TASNVN
+460 TASNVG

-472 DIGGHMFHKDIKET
+472 DLGGHMINYYEPN
-486 DPELYLRWLQY
+486 DPELLLRWMQF
-497 GVFTPIFKTH
+497 GVFTPIFRTH
-507 STKDRRIVRYP
+507 ATKGGHIERRIWTYDN
-518 WAFPDHQ
+518 FPMINQ
-525 FMMRDAIQ
+525 TVK
-533 LRYALVPYIYNA
+533 LRYALFPYLYTM
-545 ARANYDTGVAM
+545 ARKAYDTGVGL
-556 CRPMYYEYPETDKA
+556 CRPMYYEYPEAAEA
-570 YNVPEQYFF
+570 YEREGQYFF
-579 GDDIIATAVAHPVDT
+579 GDDILVAPV
-594 VTGLADRSVWLPEGK
+594 VEPSVDGVSKKEIWFPEGK
-609 WYDYST
+609 WWSVAH
-615 GHLYD
+615 GKLID
-620 GNTELNLSYT
+620 GGTVRSLDYT
-630 LAENPFYVRAG
+630 LDQIPYFYRQGAVIVKNP
-641 AILPMNPSSVKS
+641 PEVKH
-653 LQVPCDTLVLTF
+653 VTERPDALVLD
-665 IPGADGLLS
+665 IVAGADGACEF
-674 HYEDDGETDA
+674 YEDAGDNADYATK
-684 YIDTYA
+684 YA
-690 TTEISKNT
+690 TTSISHKQRGRKAEYT
-698 SDKTVN
+698 
-704 VKIGA
+704 IA
-709 RKGTFH
+709 PRKG
-715 NAPSRRAYELRFPAT
+715 AYEG
-730 MPPTSVEVDGKEYPY
+730 MPL
-745 SRFPQPGTWSYDGM
+745 SRSYKMRIFNTPRPVRAKAGSRPLQASYDASSRCTIVDVP
-759 SLQPTVYTE
+759 SLPCDKGVKVTVE
-768 MLPVDTDAEVVL
+768 
-780 HYADG
+780 YAD
-785 MGDSARLYG
+785 
-794 KQQIFRR
+794 
-801 CRTLTP
+801 
-807 EFKEEQ
+807 
-813 SLNGESYIM
+813 
-822 LPEGYLKVSQCPNF
+822 
-836 ILENPQAIA
+836 
-845 TYLDDFDKAY
+845 
-855 SQLPSIIRNH
+855 
-865 EYSGDRFKTRVSAQL
+865 
-880 GL
+880 

>member
-70 PVPKYSKADDGE
+70 PVPKYSKTDDGK

-107 PANLSVTMSVNGN
+107 PANLSITMSVNGN

-129 DSQNL
+129 DPQNL

-361 FFDHVIRPLE
+361 FFDHIIRPLE

-378 WLDWQQW
+378 WLDWQQH
-385 LDSKYTKGLSNTF
+385 LTNPRLAGLGETM
-398 WLNHTFFSH
+398 WCNHVFFN
-407 ARERASEGTD
+407 D
-417 GLNKRPFIYHRWGG
+417 MKKNRPDRRPVIFHRWGG
-431 LGSHRYPL
+431 LGSHRYQI
-439 GFSGDTYA
+439 GFSGDTYINFP
-447 TWETLAFLPWFTS
+447 TLAFEPYFTA
-460 TASNVN
+460 TASNVG

-472 DIGGHMFHKDIKET
+472 DLGGHMINYYEPN
-486 DPELYLRWLQY
+486 DPELLLRWMQF
-497 GVFTPIFKTH
+497 GVFTPIFRTH
-507 STKDRRIVRYP
+507 ATKGGHIERRIWTYDN
-518 WAFPDHQ
+518 FPMINQ
-525 FMMRDAIQ
+525 TVK
-533 LRYALVPYIYNA
+533 LRYALFPYLYTM
-545 ARANYDTGVAM
+545 ARKAYDTGVGL
-556 CRPMYYEYPETDKA
+556 CRPMYYEYPEAAEA
-570 YNVPEQYFF
+570 YEREGQYFF
-579 GDDIIATAVAHPVDT
+579 GDDILVAPV
-594 VTGLADRSVWLPEGK
+594 VEPSVDGVSKKEIWFPEGK
-609 WYDYST
+609 WWSVAH
-615 GHLYD
+615 GRLID
-620 GNTELNLSYT
+620 GGAVRSLDYT
-630 LAENPFYVRAG
+630 LDQIPYFYRQGAVIVKNPPA
-641 AILPMNPSSVKS
+641 VKH
-653 LQVPCDTLVLTF
+653 VTERPDALVLD
-665 IPGADGLLS
+665 IVAGVDGACEF
-674 HYEDDGETDA
+674 YEDAGDNADYATK
-684 YIDTYA
+684 YA
-690 TTEISKNT
+690 TTSISHKQRGRKAEYT
-698 SDKTVN
+698 
-704 VKIGA
+704 IA
-709 RKGTFH
+709 PRKG
-715 NAPSRRAYELRFPAT
+715 AYEG
-730 MPPTSVEVDGKEYPY
+730 MPLSRSYKMRIFNTPRPVKAKEGG
-745 SRFPQPGTWSYDGM
+745 R
-759 SLQPTVYTE
+759 SLQPSYDASSRCTIVDVPSSPCDKGVKVTVE
-768 MLPVDTDAEVVL
+768 
-780 HYADG
+780 YAD
-785 MGDSARLYG
+785 
-794 KQQIFRR
+794 
-801 CRTLTP
+801 
-807 EFKEEQ
+807 
-813 SLNGESYIM
+813 
-822 LPEGYLKVSQCPNF
+822 
-836 ILENPQAIA
+836 
-845 TYLDDFDKAY
+845 
-855 SQLPSIIRNH
+855 
-865 EYSGDRFKTRVSAQL
+865 
-880 GL
+880 

>member
-1 MKKLCVAA
+1 MKKLCIAA
-9 VLAIATALCALA
+9 ALAIATALCARA

-56 FEDNATFSVVNRQL
+56 FEDNATFTVVNRQL
-70 PVPKYSKADDGE
+70 PVPKYSKTDDGK

-107 PANLSVTMSVNGN
+107 PANLSITMSVNGN

-129 DSQNL
+129 DPQNL

-378 WLDWQQW
+378 WLDWQQH
-385 LDSKYTKGLSNTF
+385 LTNPRLAGLGETM
-398 WLNHTFFSH
+398 WCNHVFFN
-407 ARERASEGTD
+407 D
-417 GLNKRPFIYHRWGG
+417 MKKNRPDRRPVIFHRWGG
-431 LGSHRYPL
+431 LGSHRYQI
-439 GFSGDTYA
+439 GFSGDTYINFH
-447 TWETLAFLPWFTS
+447 TLAFEPYFTA
-460 TASNVN
+460 TASNVG

-472 DIGGHMFHKDIKET
+472 DLGGHMINYYEPN
-486 DPELYLRWLQY
+486 DPELLLRWMQF
-497 GVFTPIFKTH
+497 GVFTPIFRTH
-507 STKDRRIVRYP
+507 ATKGGHIERRIWTYDN
-518 WAFPDHQ
+518 FPMINQ
-525 FMMRDAIQ
+525 TVK
-533 LRYALVPYIYNA
+533 LRYALFPYLYTM
-545 ARANYDTGVAM
+545 ARKAYDTGVGL
-556 CRPMYYEYPETDKA
+556 CRPMYYEYPETAEA
-570 YNVPEQYFF
+570 YEREGQYFF
-579 GDDIIATAVAHPVDT
+579 GDDILVAPV
-594 VTGLADRSVWLPEGK
+594 VEPSVDGVSKKEIWFPEGK
-609 WYDYST
+609 WWSVAH
-615 GHLYD
+615 GKLID
-620 GNTELNLSYT
+620 GGTVRSLDYT
-630 LAENPFYVRAG
+630 LDQIPYFYRQGAVIVKNP
-641 AILPMNPSSVKS
+641 PEVKH
-653 LQVPCDTLVLTF
+653 VTERPDALVLD
-665 IPGADGLLS
+665 IVAGADGACEF
-674 HYEDDGETDA
+674 YEDAGDNADYATK
-684 YIDTYA
+684 YA
-690 TTEISKNT
+690 TTSISHKQRGRKAEYT
-698 SDKTVN
+698 
-704 VKIGA
+704 IA
-709 RKGTFH
+709 PRKG
-715 NAPSRRAYELRFPAT
+715 AYEG
-730 MPPTSVEVDGKEYPY
+730 MPLSRSYKMRIFNTPRPVKAKEGG
-745 SRFPQPGTWSYDGM
+745 R
-759 SLQPTVYTE
+759 SLQPSYDASSRCTIVDVPSSPCDKGVKVTVE
-768 MLPVDTDAEVVL
+768 
-780 HYADG
+780 YAD
-785 MGDSARLYG
+785 
-794 KQQIFRR
+794 
-801 CRTLTP
+801 
-807 EFKEEQ
+807 
-813 SLNGESYIM
+813 
-822 LPEGYLKVSQCPNF
+822 
-836 ILENPQAIA
+836 
-845 TYLDDFDKAY
+845 
-855 SQLPSIIRNH
+855 
-865 EYSGDRFKTRVSAQL
+865 
-880 GL
+880 

>member
-1 MKKLCVAA
+1 MLKSIMPMKKLCVAA
-9 VLAIATALCALA
+9 VLAIAAAFCALA
-21 SGPKASPDAVV
+21 SGPKASPKAVV

-56 FEDNATFSVVNRQL
+56 FEDNATFTVVNRQL
-70 PVPKYSKADDGE
+70 PVPKYSKTDDGK

-107 PANLSVTMSVNGN
+107 PANLSITMSVNGN

-129 DSQNL
+129 DPQNL

-288 TGWSWN
+288 TGWCWN

-378 WLDWQQW
+378 WLDWQQH
-385 LDSKYTKGLSNTF
+385 LTNPRLAGLGETM
-398 WLNHTFFSH
+398 WCNHVFFN
-407 ARERASEGTD
+407 D
-417 GLNKRPFIYHRWGG
+417 MKKNRPDRRPVIFHRWGG
-431 LGSHRYPL
+431 LGSHRYQI
-439 GFSGDTYA
+439 GFSGDTYINFP
-447 TWETLAFLPWFTS
+447 TLAFEPYFTA
-460 TASNVN
+460 TASNVG

-472 DIGGHMFHKDIKET
+472 DLGGHMINYYEPN
-486 DPELYLRWLQY
+486 DPELLLRWMQF
-497 GVFTPIFKTH
+497 GVFTPIFRTH
-507 STKDRRIVRYP
+507 ATKGGHIERRIWTYDN
-518 WAFPDHQ
+518 FPMINQ
-525 FMMRDAIQ
+525 TVK
-533 LRYALVPYIYNA
+533 LRYALFPYLYTM
-545 ARANYDTGVAM
+545 ARKAYDTGVGL
-556 CRPMYYEYPETDKA
+556 CRPMYYEYPETAEA
-570 YNVPEQYFF
+570 YEREGQYFF
-579 GDDIIATAVAHPVDT
+579 GDDILVAPV
-594 VTGLADRSVWLPEGK
+594 VEPSVDGVSKKEIWFPEGK
-609 WYDYST
+609 WWSVAH
-615 GHLYD
+615 GKLID
-620 GNTELNLSYT
+620 GGTVRSLDYT
-630 LAENPFYVRAG
+630 LDQIPYFYRQGAVIVKNP
-641 AILPMNPSSVKS
+641 PEVKH
-653 LQVPCDTLVLTF
+653 VTERPDALVLD
-665 IPGADGLLS
+665 IVAGADGACEF
-674 HYEDDGETDA
+674 YEDAGDNADYATK
-684 YIDTYA
+684 YA
-690 TTEISKNT
+690 TTSISHKQRGRNAEYT
-698 SDKTVN
+698 
-704 VKIGA
+704 IA
-709 RKGTFH
+709 PRKG
-715 NAPSRRAYELRFPAT
+715 AYEG
-730 MPPTSVEVDGKEYPY
+730 MPL
-745 SRFPQPGTWSYDGM
+745 SRSYKMRIFNTPRPVRAKAGGRSLQASYDASSRCTIVDVPSSPCDKGVKV
-759 SLQPTVYTE
+759 TVE
-768 MLPVDTDAEVVL
+768 
-780 HYADG
+780 YAD
-785 MGDSARLYG
+785 
-794 KQQIFRR
+794 
-801 CRTLTP
+801 
-807 EFKEEQ
+807 
-813 SLNGESYIM
+813 
-822 LPEGYLKVSQCPNF
+822 
-836 ILENPQAIA
+836 
-845 TYLDDFDKAY
+845 
-855 SQLPSIIRNH
+855 
-865 EYSGDRFKTRVSAQL
+865 
-880 GL
+880 

>member
-1 MKKLCVAA
+1 MPMKKLCVAA

-361 FFDHVIRPLE
+361 FFDHIIRPLE

-378 WLDWQQW
+378 WLDWQQH
-385 LDSKYTKGLSNTF
+385 LTNPRLAGLGETM
-398 WLNHTFFSH
+398 WCNHVFFN
-407 ARERASEGTD
+407 D
-417 GLNKRPFIYHRWGG
+417 MKKNRPDRRPVIFHRWGG
-431 LGSHRYPL
+431 LGSHRYQI
-439 GFSGDTYA
+439 GFSGDTYINFP
-447 TWETLAFLPWFTS
+447 TLAFEPYFTA
-460 TASNVN
+460 TASNVG

-472 DIGGHMFHKDIKET
+472 DLGGHMINYYEPN
-486 DPELYLRWLQY
+486 DPELLLRWMQF
-497 GVFTPIFKTH
+497 GVFTPIFRTH
-507 STKDRRIVRYP
+507 ATKGGHIERRIWTYDN
-518 WAFPDHQ
+518 FPMINQ
-525 FMMRDAIQ
+525 TVK
-533 LRYALVPYIYNA
+533 LRYALFPYLYTM
-545 ARANYDTGVAM
+545 ARKAYDTGVGL
-556 CRPMYYEYPETDKA
+556 CRPMYYEYPETAEA
-570 YNVPEQYFF
+570 YEREGQYFF
-579 GDDIIATAVAHPVDT
+579 GDDILVAPV
-594 VTGLADRSVWLPEGK
+594 VEPSVDGVSKKEIWFPEGK
-609 WYDYST
+609 WWSVAH
-615 GHLYD
+615 GKLID
-620 GNTELNLSYT
+620 GGTVRSLDYT
-630 LAENPFYVRAG
+630 LDQIPYFYRQGAVIVKNP
-641 AILPMNPSSVKS
+641 PEVKH
-653 LQVPCDTLVLTF
+653 VTERPDALVLD
-665 IPGADGLLS
+665 IVAGADGACEF
-674 HYEDDGETDA
+674 YEDAGDNADYATK
-684 YIDTYA
+684 YA
-690 TTEISKNT
+690 TTSISHKQRGRKAEYT
-698 SDKTVN
+698 
-704 VKIGA
+704 IA
-709 RKGTFH
+709 PRKG
-715 NAPSRRAYELRFPAT
+715 AYEG
-730 MPPTSVEVDGKEYPY
+730 MPLSRSYKMRIFNTPRPVKAKEGG
-745 SRFPQPGTWSYDGM
+745 R
-759 SLQPTVYTE
+759 SLQPSYDASSRCTIVDVPSSPCDKGVKVTVE
-768 MLPVDTDAEVVL
+768 
-780 HYADG
+780 YAD
-785 MGDSARLYG
+785 
-794 KQQIFRR
+794 
-801 CRTLTP
+801 
-807 EFKEEQ
+807 
-813 SLNGESYIM
+813 
-822 LPEGYLKVSQCPNF
+822 
-836 ILENPQAIA
+836 
-845 TYLDDFDKAY
+845 
-855 SQLPSIIRNH
+855 
-865 EYSGDRFKTRVSAQL
+865 
-880 GL
+880 

>member
-1 MKKLCVAA
+1 MKKLCIAA
-9 VLAIATALCALA
+9 ALAIATALCARA

-56 FEDNATFSVVNRQL
+56 FEDNATFTVVNRQL

-361 FFDHVIRPLE
+361 FFDHIIRPLE

-378 WLDWQQW
+378 WLDWQQH
-385 LDSKYTKGLSNTF
+385 LTNPRLAGLGETM
-398 WLNHTFFSH
+398 WCNHVFFN
-407 ARERASEGTD
+407 D
-417 GLNKRPFIYHRWGG
+417 MKKNRPDRRPVIFHRWGG
-431 LGSHRYPL
+431 LGSHRYQI
-439 GFSGDTYA
+439 GFSGDTYINFP
-447 TWETLAFLPWFTS
+447 TLAFEPYFTA
-460 TASNVN
+460 TASNVG

-472 DIGGHMFHKDIKET
+472 DLGGHMINYYEPN
-486 DPELYLRWLQY
+486 DPELLLRWMQF
-497 GVFTPIFKTH
+497 GVFTPIFRTH
-507 STKDRRIVRYP
+507 ATKGGHIERRIWTYDN
-518 WAFPDHQ
+518 FPMINQ
-525 FMMRDAIQ
+525 TVK
-533 LRYALVPYIYNA
+533 LRYALFPYLYTM
-545 ARANYDTGVAM
+545 ARKAYDTGVGL
-556 CRPMYYEYPETDKA
+556 CRPMYYEYPETAEA
-570 YNVPEQYFF
+570 YEREGQYFF
-579 GDDIIATAVAHPVDT
+579 GDDILVAPVVDP
-594 VTGLADRSVWLPEGK
+594 SVDGVSKKEIWFPEGK
-609 WYDYST
+609 WWSVAH
-615 GHLYD
+615 GKLID
-620 GNTELNLSYT
+620 GGAVRSLDYT
-630 LAENPFYVRAG
+630 LDQIPYFYRQGAVIVKNP
-641 AILPMNPSSVKS
+641 PEVKH
-653 LQVPCDTLVLTF
+653 VTERPDALVLD
-665 IPGADGLLS
+665 IVAGADGACEF
-674 HYEDDGETDA
+674 YEDAGDNADYATK
-684 YIDTYA
+684 YA
-690 TTEISKNT
+690 TTSISHKQRGR
-698 SDKTVN
+698 KAEYA
-704 VKIGA
+704 IA
-709 RKGTFH
+709 PRKG
-715 NAPSRRAYELRFPAT
+715 AYEG
-730 MPPTSVEVDGKEYPY
+730 MPLSRSYKMRIFNTPRPVKAKEGG
-745 SRFPQPGTWSYDGM
+745 R
-759 SLQPTVYTE
+759 SLQPSYDASSRCTIVDVPSSPCDKGVKVTVE
-768 MLPVDTDAEVVL
+768 
-780 HYADG
+780 YAD
-785 MGDSARLYG
+785 
-794 KQQIFRR
+794 
-801 CRTLTP
+801 
-807 EFKEEQ
+807 
-813 SLNGESYIM
+813 
-822 LPEGYLKVSQCPNF
+822 
-836 ILENPQAIA
+836 
-845 TYLDDFDKAY
+845 
-855 SQLPSIIRNH
+855 
-865 EYSGDRFKTRVSAQL
+865 
-880 GL
+880 

>member
-9 VLAIATALCALA
+9 VLAIAAAFCALA
-21 SGPKASPDAVV
+21 SGPKASPKAVV

-56 FEDNATFSVVNRQL
+56 FEDNATFTVVNRQL
-70 PVPKYSKADDGE
+70 PVPKYSKTDDGK

-107 PANLSVTMSVNGN
+107 PANLSITMSVNGN

-129 DSQNL
+129 DPQNL

-378 WLDWQQW
+378 WLDWQQH
-385 LDSKYTKGLSNTF
+385 LTNPRLAGLGETM
-398 WLNHTFFSH
+398 WCNHVFFN
-407 ARERASEGTD
+407 D
-417 GLNKRPFIYHRWGG
+417 MKKNRPDRRPVIFHRWGG
-431 LGSHRYPL
+431 LGSHRYQI
-439 GFSGDTYA
+439 GFSGDTYINFP
-447 TWETLAFLPWFTS
+447 TLAFEPYFTA
-460 TASNVN
+460 TASNVG

-472 DIGGHMFHKDIKET
+472 DLGGHMINYYEPN
-486 DPELYLRWLQY
+486 DPELLLRWMQF
-497 GVFTPIFKTH
+497 GVFTPIFRTH
-507 STKDRRIVRYP
+507 ATKGGHIERRIWTYDN
-518 WAFPDHQ
+518 FPMINQ
-525 FMMRDAIQ
+525 TVK
-533 LRYALVPYIYNA
+533 LRYALFPYLYTM
-545 ARANYDTGVAM
+545 ARKAYDTGVGL
-556 CRPMYYEYPETDKA
+556 CRPMYYEYPETAEA
-570 YNVPEQYFF
+570 YEREGQYFF
-579 GDDIIATAVAHPVDT
+579 GDDILVAPV
-594 VTGLADRSVWLPEGK
+594 VEPSVDGVSKKEIWFPEGK
-609 WYDYST
+609 WWSVAH
-615 GHLYD
+615 GKLID
-620 GNTELNLSYT
+620 GGTVRSLDYT
-630 LAENPFYVRAG
+630 LDQIPYFYRQGAVIVKNP
-641 AILPMNPSSVKS
+641 PEVKH
-653 LQVPCDTLVLTF
+653 VTERPDALVLD
-665 IPGADGLLS
+665 IVAGADGACEF
-674 HYEDDGETDA
+674 YEDAGDNADYATK
-684 YIDTYA
+684 YA
-690 TTEISKNT
+690 TTSISHKQRGRKAEYT
-698 SDKTVN
+698 
-704 VKIGA
+704 IA
-709 RKGTFH
+709 PRKG
-715 NAPSRRAYELRFPAT
+715 AYEG
-730 MPPTSVEVDGKEYPY
+730 MPLSRSYKMRIFNTPRPVKAKEGG
-745 SRFPQPGTWSYDGM
+745 R
-759 SLQPTVYTE
+759 SLQPSYDASSRCTIVDVPSSPCDKGVKVTVE
-768 MLPVDTDAEVVL
+768 
-780 HYADG
+780 YAD
-785 MGDSARLYG
+785 
-794 KQQIFRR
+794 
-801 CRTLTP
+801 
-807 EFKEEQ
+807 
-813 SLNGESYIM
+813 
-822 LPEGYLKVSQCPNF
+822 
-836 ILENPQAIA
+836 
-845 TYLDDFDKAY
+845 
-855 SQLPSIIRNH
+855 
-865 EYSGDRFKTRVSAQL
+865 
-880 GL
+880 

>member
-1 MKKLCVAA
+1 
-9 VLAIATALCALA
+9 
-21 SGPKASPDAVV
+21 
-32 QDGCARFTVLRPEMI
+32 MI

-56 FEDNATFSVVNRQL
+56 FEDNATFTVVNRQL

-96 KGSNPLAEPAS
+96 KGSNPLSEPAS
-107 PANLSVTMSVNGN
+107 PANLSVTMSVDGN

-129 DSQNL
+129 DPQNL

-269 DMDWHWNGEQ
+269 DMDWHWNGEK

-361 FFDHVIRPLE
+361 FFDHIIRPLE

-378 WLDWQQW
+378 WLDWQQH
-385 LDSKYTKGLSNTF
+385 LTNPRLAGLGETM
-398 WLNHTFFSH
+398 WCNHVFFN
-407 ARERASEGTD
+407 D
-417 GLNKRPFIYHRWGG
+417 MKKNRPDRRPVIFHRWGG
-431 LGSHRYPL
+431 LGSHRYQI
-439 GFSGDTYA
+439 GFSGDTYINFP
-447 TWETLAFLPWFTS
+447 TLAFEPYFTA
-460 TASNVN
+460 TASNVG

-472 DIGGHMFHKDIKET
+472 DLGGHMINYYEPN
-486 DPELYLRWLQY
+486 DPELLLRWMQF
-497 GVFTPIFKTH
+497 GVFTPIFRTH
-507 STKDRRIVRYP
+507 ATKGGHIERRIWTYDN
-518 WAFPDHQ
+518 FPMINQ
-525 FMMRDAIQ
+525 TVK
-533 LRYALVPYIYNA
+533 LRYALFPYLYTM
-545 ARANYDTGVAM
+545 ARKAYDTGVGL
-556 CRPMYYEYPETDKA
+556 CRPMYYEYPETAEA
-570 YNVPEQYFF
+570 YEREGQYFF
-579 GDDIIATAVAHPVDT
+579 GDDILVAPV
-594 VTGLADRSVWLPEGK
+594 VEPSVDGVSKKEIWFPEGK
-609 WYDYST
+609 WWSVAH
-615 GHLYD
+615 GKLID
-620 GNTELNLSYT
+620 GGTVRSLDYT
-630 LAENPFYVRAG
+630 LDQIPYFYRQGAVIVKNP
-641 AILPMNPSSVKS
+641 PEVKH
-653 LQVPCDTLVLTF
+653 VTERPDALVLD
-665 IPGADGLLS
+665 IVAGADGACEF
-674 HYEDDGETDA
+674 YEDAGDNADYATK
-684 YIDTYA
+684 YA
-690 TTEISKNT
+690 TTSISHKQRGRKAEYT
-698 SDKTVN
+698 
-704 VKIGA
+704 IA
-709 RKGTFH
+709 PRKG
-715 NAPSRRAYELRFPAT
+715 AYEG
-730 MPPTSVEVDGKEYPY
+730 MPLSRSYKMRIFNTPRPVKAKEGG
-745 SRFPQPGTWSYDGM
+745 R
-759 SLQPTVYTE
+759 SLQPSYDASSRCTIVDVPSSPCDKGVKVTVE
-768 MLPVDTDAEVVL
+768 
-780 HYADG
+780 YAD
-785 MGDSARLYG
+785 
-794 KQQIFRR
+794 
-801 CRTLTP
+801 
-807 EFKEEQ
+807 
-813 SLNGESYIM
+813 
-822 LPEGYLKVSQCPNF
+822 
-836 ILENPQAIA
+836 
-845 TYLDDFDKAY
+845 
-855 SQLPSIIRNH
+855 
-865 EYSGDRFKTRVSAQL
+865 
-880 GL
+880 

>member
-21 SGPKASPDAVV
+21 SGPKASPKAVV

-56 FEDNATFSVVNRQL
+56 FEDNATFTVVNRQL
-70 PVPKYSKADDGE
+70 PVPKYSKTDDGK
-82 YVTIT
+82 YMTIT

-107 PANLSVTMSVNGN
+107 PANLSITMSVNGN

-129 DSQNL
+129 DLQNL

-361 FFDHVIRPLE
+361 FFDHIIRPLE

-378 WLDWQQW
+378 WLDWQQH
-385 LDSKYTKGLSNTF
+385 LTNPRLAGLGETM
-398 WLNHTFFSH
+398 WCNHVFFN
-407 ARERASEGTD
+407 D
-417 GLNKRPFIYHRWGG
+417 MKKNRPDRRPVIFHRWGG
-431 LGSHRYPL
+431 LGSHRYQI
-439 GFSGDTYA
+439 GFSGDTYINFP
-447 TWETLAFLPWFTS
+447 TLAFEPYFTA
-460 TASNVN
+460 TASNVG

-472 DIGGHMFHKDIKET
+472 DLGGHMINYYEPN
-486 DPELYLRWLQY
+486 DPELLLRWMQF
-497 GVFTPIFKTH
+497 GVFTPIFRTH
-507 STKDRRIVRYP
+507 ATKGGHIERRIWTYDN
-518 WAFPDHQ
+518 FPMINQ
-525 FMMRDAIQ
+525 TVK
-533 LRYALVPYIYNA
+533 LRYALFPYLYTM
-545 ARANYDTGVAM
+545 ARKAYDTGVGL
-556 CRPMYYEYPETDKA
+556 CRPMYYEYPETAEA
-570 YNVPEQYFF
+570 YEREGQYFF
-579 GDDIIATAVAHPVDT
+579 GDDILVAPV
-594 VTGLADRSVWLPEGK
+594 VEPSVDGVSKKEIWFPEGK
-609 WYDYST
+609 WWSVAH
-615 GHLYD
+615 GKLID
-620 GNTELNLSYT
+620 GGTVRSLDYT
-630 LAENPFYVRAG
+630 LDQIPYFYRQGAVIVKNP
-641 AILPMNPSSVKS
+641 PEVKH
-653 LQVPCDTLVLTF
+653 VTERPDALVLD
-665 IPGADGLLS
+665 IVAGADGACEF
-674 HYEDDGETDA
+674 YEDAGDNADYATK
-684 YIDTYA
+684 YA
-690 TTEISKNT
+690 TTSISHKQRGRKAEYT
-698 SDKTVN
+698 
-704 VKIGA
+704 IA
-709 RKGTFH
+709 PRKG
-715 NAPSRRAYELRFPAT
+715 AYEG
-730 MPPTSVEVDGKEYPY
+730 MPLSRSYKMRIFNTPRPVKAKEGG
-745 SRFPQPGTWSYDGM
+745 R
-759 SLQPTVYTE
+759 SLQPSYDASSRCTIVDVPSSPCDKGVKVTVE
-768 MLPVDTDAEVVL
+768 
-780 HYADG
+780 YAD
-785 MGDSARLYG
+785 
-794 KQQIFRR
+794 
-801 CRTLTP
+801 
-807 EFKEEQ
+807 
-813 SLNGESYIM
+813 
-822 LPEGYLKVSQCPNF
+822 
-836 ILENPQAIA
+836 
-845 TYLDDFDKAY
+845 
-855 SQLPSIIRNH
+855 
-865 EYSGDRFKTRVSAQL
+865 
-880 GL
+880 

>member
-1 MKKLCVAA
+1 MPMKKLCVAA

-361 FFDHVIRPLE
+361 FFDHIIRPLE
-371 KQGVDFW
+371 KQGVHFW
-378 WLDWQQW
+378 WLDWQQH
-385 LDSKYTKGLSNTF
+385 LTNPRLAGLGETM
-398 WLNHTFFSH
+398 WCNHVFFN
-407 ARERASEGTD
+407 D
-417 GLNKRPFIYHRWGG
+417 MKKNRPDRRPVIFHRWGG
-431 LGSHRYPL
+431 LGSHRYQI
-439 GFSGDTYA
+439 GFSGDTYINFP
-447 TWETLAFLPWFTS
+447 TLAFEPYFTA
-460 TASNVN
+460 TASNVG

-472 DIGGHMFHKDIKET
+472 DLGGHMINYYEPN
-486 DPELYLRWLQY
+486 DPELLLRWMQF
-497 GVFTPIFKTH
+497 GVFTPIFRTH
-507 STKDRRIVRYP
+507 ATKGGHIERRIWTYDN
-518 WAFPDHQ
+518 FPMINQ
-525 FMMRDAIQ
+525 TVK
-533 LRYALVPYIYNA
+533 LRYALFPYLYTM
-545 ARANYDTGVAM
+545 ARKAYDTGVGL
-556 CRPMYYEYPETDKA
+556 CRPMYYEYPETAEA
-570 YNVPEQYFF
+570 YEREGQYFF
-579 GDDIIATAVAHPVDT
+579 GDDILVAPV
-594 VTGLADRSVWLPEGK
+594 VEPSVDGVSKKEIWFPEGK
-609 WYDYST
+609 WWSVAH
-615 GHLYD
+615 GKLID
-620 GNTELNLSYT
+620 GGTVRSLDYT
-630 LAENPFYVRAG
+630 LDQIPYFYRQGAVIVKNP
-641 AILPMNPSSVKS
+641 PEVKH
-653 LQVPCDTLVLTF
+653 VTERPDALVLD
-665 IPGADGLLS
+665 IVAGADGACEF
-674 HYEDDGETDA
+674 YEDAGDNADYATK
-684 YIDTYA
+684 YA
-690 TTEISKNT
+690 TTSISHKQRGRNAEYT
-698 SDKTVN
+698 
-704 VKIGA
+704 IA
-709 RKGTFH
+709 PRKG
-715 NAPSRRAYELRFPAT
+715 AYEG
-730 MPPTSVEVDGKEYPY
+730 MPL
-745 SRFPQPGTWSYDGM
+745 SRSYKMRIFNTPRPVRAKAGGRSLQASYDASSRCTIVDVPSSPCDKGVKV
-759 SLQPTVYTE
+759 TVE
-768 MLPVDTDAEVVL
+768 
-780 HYADG
+780 YAD
-785 MGDSARLYG
+785 
-794 KQQIFRR
+794 
-801 CRTLTP
+801 
-807 EFKEEQ
+807 
-813 SLNGESYIM
+813 
-822 LPEGYLKVSQCPNF
+822 
-836 ILENPQAIA
+836 
-845 TYLDDFDKAY
+845 
-855 SQLPSIIRNH
+855 
-865 EYSGDRFKTRVSAQL
+865 
-880 GL
+880 

>member
-1 MKKLCVAA
+1 MPMKKLCVAA

-361 FFDHVIRPLE
+361 FFDHIIRPLE

-378 WLDWQQW
+378 WLDWQQH
-385 LDSKYTKGLSNTF
+385 LTNPRLAGLGETM
-398 WLNHTFFSH
+398 WCNHVFFN
-407 ARERASEGTD
+407 D
-417 GLNKRPFIYHRWGG
+417 MKKNRPDRRPVIFHRWGG
-431 LGSHRYPL
+431 LGSHRYQI
-439 GFSGDTYA
+439 GFSGDTYINFP
-447 TWETLAFLPWFTS
+447 TLAFEPYFTA
-460 TASNVN
+460 TASNVG

-472 DIGGHMFHKDIKET
+472 DLGGHMINYYEPN
-486 DPELYLRWLQY
+486 DPELLLRWMQF
-497 GVFTPIFKTH
+497 GVFTPIFRTH
-507 STKDRRIVRYP
+507 ATKGGHIERRIWTYDN
-518 WAFPDHQ
+518 FPMINQ
-525 FMMRDAIQ
+525 TVK
-533 LRYALVPYIYNA
+533 LRYALFPYLYTM
-545 ARANYDTGVAM
+545 ARKAYDTGVGL
-556 CRPMYYEYPETDKA
+556 CRPMYYEYPETAEA
-570 YNVPEQYFF
+570 YEREGQYFF
-579 GDDIIATAVAHPVDT
+579 GDDILVAPV
-594 VTGLADRSVWLPEGK
+594 VEPSVDGVSKKEIWFPEGK
-609 WYDYST
+609 WWSVAH
-615 GHLYD
+615 GKLID
-620 GNTELNLSYT
+620 GGTVRSLDYT
-630 LAENPFYVRAG
+630 LDQIPYFYRQGAVIVKNP
-641 AILPMNPSSVKS
+641 PEVKH
-653 LQVPCDTLVLTF
+653 VTERPDALVLD
-665 IPGADGLLS
+665 IVAGADGACEF
-674 HYEDDGETDA
+674 YEDAGDNADYATK
-684 YIDTYA
+684 YA
-690 TTEISKNT
+690 TTSISHKQRGRKAEYT
-698 SDKTVN
+698 
-704 VKIGA
+704 IA
-709 RKGTFH
+709 PRKG
-715 NAPSRRAYELRFPAT
+715 AYEG
-730 MPPTSVEVDGKEYPY
+730 MPL
-745 SRFPQPGTWSYDGM
+745 SRSYKMRIFNTPRPVRAKAGGR
-759 SLQPTVYTE
+759 SLQPSYDASSRCTIVDVPSLPCDKGVKVTVE
-768 MLPVDTDAEVVL
+768 
-780 HYADG
+780 YAD
-785 MGDSARLYG
+785 
-794 KQQIFRR
+794 
-801 CRTLTP
+801 
-807 EFKEEQ
+807 
-813 SLNGESYIM
+813 
-822 LPEGYLKVSQCPNF
+822 
-836 ILENPQAIA
+836 
-845 TYLDDFDKAY
+845 
-855 SQLPSIIRNH
+855 
-865 EYSGDRFKTRVSAQL
+865 
-880 GL
+880 

>member
-21 SGPKASPDAVV
+21 SGPKASPKAVV

-56 FEDNATFSVVNRQL
+56 FEDNATFTVVNRQL
-70 PVPKYSKADDGE
+70 PVPKYSKTDDGK
-82 YVTIT
+82 YMTIT

-107 PANLSVTMSVNGN
+107 PANLSITMSVNGN

-129 DSQNL
+129 DLQNL

-361 FFDHVIRPLE
+361 FFDHIIRPLE

-378 WLDWQQW
+378 WLDWQQH
-385 LDSKYTKGLSNTF
+385 LTNPRLAGLGETM
-398 WLNHTFFSH
+398 WCNHVFFN
-407 ARERASEGTD
+407 D
-417 GLNKRPFIYHRWGG
+417 MKKNRPDRRPVIFHRWGG
-431 LGSHRYPL
+431 LGSHRYQI
-439 GFSGDTYA
+439 GFSGDTYINFP
-447 TWETLAFLPWFTS
+447 TLAFEPYFTA
-460 TASNVN
+460 TASNVG

-472 DIGGHMFHKDIKET
+472 DLGGHMINYYEPN
-486 DPELYLRWLQY
+486 DPELLLRWMQF
-497 GVFTPIFKTH
+497 GVFTPIFRTH
-507 STKDRRIVRYP
+507 ATKGGHIERRIWTYDN
-518 WAFPDHQ
+518 FPMINQ
-525 FMMRDAIQ
+525 TVK
-533 LRYALVPYIYNA
+533 LRYALFPYLYTM
-545 ARANYDTGVAM
+545 ARKAYDTGVGL
-556 CRPMYYEYPETDKA
+556 CRPMYYEYPETAEA
-570 YNVPEQYFF
+570 YEREGQYFF
-579 GDDIIATAVAHPVDT
+579 GDDILVAPV
-594 VTGLADRSVWLPEGK
+594 VEPSVDGVSKKEIWFPEGK
-609 WYDYST
+609 WWSVAH
-615 GHLYD
+615 GKLID
-620 GNTELNLSYT
+620 GGTVRSLDYT
-630 LAENPFYVRAG
+630 LDQIPYFYRQGAVIVKNP
-641 AILPMNPSSVKS
+641 PEVKH
-653 LQVPCDTLVLTF
+653 VTERPDALVLD
-665 IPGADGLLS
+665 IVAGADGACEF
-674 HYEDDGETDA
+674 YEDAGDNADYATK
-684 YIDTYA
+684 YA
-690 TTEISKNT
+690 TTSISHKQRGRKAEYT
-698 SDKTVN
+698 
-704 VKIGA
+704 IA
-709 RKGTFH
+709 PRKG
-715 NAPSRRAYELRFPAT
+715 AYEG
-730 MPPTSVEVDGKEYPY
+730 MPL
-745 SRFPQPGTWSYDGM
+745 SRSYKMRIFNTPRPVRAKAGSRPLQASYDASSRCTIVDVP
-759 SLQPTVYTE
+759 SLPCDKGVKVTVE
-768 MLPVDTDAEVVL
+768 
-780 HYADG
+780 YAD
-785 MGDSARLYG
+785 
-794 KQQIFRR
+794 
-801 CRTLTP
+801 
-807 EFKEEQ
+807 
-813 SLNGESYIM
+813 
-822 LPEGYLKVSQCPNF
+822 
-836 ILENPQAIA
+836 
-845 TYLDDFDKAY
+845 
-855 SQLPSIIRNH
+855 
-865 EYSGDRFKTRVSAQL
+865 
-880 GL
+880 

>member
-1 MKKLCVAA
+1 MPMKKLCVAA

-56 FEDNATFSVVNRQL
+56 FEDNATFSVVSRQL

-361 FFDHVIRPLE
+361 FFGHIIRPLE

-378 WLDWQQW
+378 WLDWQQH
-385 LDSKYTKGLSNTF
+385 LTNPRLAGLGETM
-398 WLNHTFFSH
+398 WCNHVFFN
-407 ARERASEGTD
+407 D
-417 GLNKRPFIYHRWGG
+417 MKKNRPDRRPVIFHRWGG
-431 LGSHRYPL
+431 LGSHRYQI
-439 GFSGDTYA
+439 GFSGDTYINFP
-447 TWETLAFLPWFTS
+447 TLAFEPYFTA
-460 TASNVN
+460 TASNVG

-472 DIGGHMFHKDIKET
+472 DLGGHMINYYEPN
-486 DPELYLRWLQY
+486 DPELLLRWMQF
-497 GVFTPIFKTH
+497 GVFTPIFRTH
-507 STKDRRIVRYP
+507 ATKGGHIERRIWTYDN
-518 WAFPDHQ
+518 FPMINQ
-525 FMMRDAIQ
+525 TVK
-533 LRYALVPYIYNA
+533 LRYALFPYLYTM
-545 ARANYDTGVAM
+545 ARKAYDTGVGL
-556 CRPMYYEYPETDKA
+556 CRPMYYEYPETAEA
-570 YNVPEQYFF
+570 YEREGQYFF
-579 GDDIIATAVAHPVDT
+579 GDDILVAPV
-594 VTGLADRSVWLPEGK
+594 VEPSVDGVSKKEIWFPEGK
-609 WYDYST
+609 WWSVAH
-615 GHLYD
+615 GKLID
-620 GNTELNLSYT
+620 GGTVRSLDYT
-630 LAENPFYVRAG
+630 LDQIPYFYRQGAVIVKNP
-641 AILPMNPSSVKS
+641 PEVKH
-653 LQVPCDTLVLTF
+653 VTERPDALVLD
-665 IPGADGLLS
+665 IVAGADGACEF
-674 HYEDDGETDA
+674 YEDAGDNADYATK
-684 YIDTYA
+684 YA
-690 TTEISKNT
+690 TTSISHKQRGRKAEYT
-698 SDKTVN
+698 
-704 VKIGA
+704 IA
-709 RKGTFH
+709 PRKG
-715 NAPSRRAYELRFPAT
+715 AYEG
-730 MPPTSVEVDGKEYPY
+730 MPLSRSYKMRIFNTPRPVKAKEGG
-745 SRFPQPGTWSYDGM
+745 R
-759 SLQPTVYTE
+759 SLQPSYDASSRCTIVDVPSSPCDKGVKVTVE
-768 MLPVDTDAEVVL
+768 
-780 HYADG
+780 YAD
-785 MGDSARLYG
+785 
-794 KQQIFRR
+794 
-801 CRTLTP
+801 
-807 EFKEEQ
+807 
-813 SLNGESYIM
+813 
-822 LPEGYLKVSQCPNF
+822 
-836 ILENPQAIA
+836 
-845 TYLDDFDKAY
+845 
-855 SQLPSIIRNH
+855 
-865 EYSGDRFKTRVSAQL
+865 
-880 GL
+880 

>member
-1 MKKLCVAA
+1 MPMKKLCVAA
-9 VLAIATALCALA
+9 VLAIATALCARA

-56 FEDNATFSVVNRQL
+56 FEDNATFTVVNRQL

-96 KGSNPLAEPAS
+96 KGSNPLSEPAS
-107 PANLSVTMSVNGN
+107 PANLSVTMSVDGN

-129 DSQNL
+129 DPQNL

-269 DMDWHWNGEQ
+269 DMDWHWNGEK

-361 FFDHVIRPLE
+361 FFDHIIRPLE

-378 WLDWQQW
+378 WLDWQQH
-385 LDSKYTKGLSNTF
+385 LTNPRLAGLGETM
-398 WLNHTFFSH
+398 WCNHVFFN
-407 ARERASEGTD
+407 D
-417 GLNKRPFIYHRWGG
+417 MKKNRPDRRPVIFHRWGG
-431 LGSHRYPL
+431 LGSHRYQI
-439 GFSGDTYA
+439 GFSGDTYINFP
-447 TWETLAFLPWFTS
+447 TLAFEPYFTA
-460 TASNVN
+460 TASNVG

-472 DIGGHMFHKDIKET
+472 DLGGHMINYYEPN
-486 DPELYLRWLQY
+486 DPELLLRWMQF
-497 GVFTPIFKTH
+497 GVFTPIFRTH
-507 STKDRRIVRYP
+507 ATKGGHIERRIWTYDN
-518 WAFPDHQ
+518 FPMINQ
-525 FMMRDAIQ
+525 TVK
-533 LRYALVPYIYNA
+533 LRYALFPYLYTM
-545 ARANYDTGVAM
+545 ARKAYDTGVGL
-556 CRPMYYEYPETDKA
+556 CRPMYYEYPETAEA
-570 YNVPEQYFF
+570 YEREGQYFF
-579 GDDIIATAVAHPVDT
+579 GDDILVAPV
-594 VTGLADRSVWLPEGK
+594 VEPSVDGVSKKEIWFPEGK
-609 WYDYST
+609 WWSVAH
-615 GHLYD
+615 GKLID
-620 GNTELNLSYT
+620 GGTVRSLDYT
-630 LAENPFYVRAG
+630 LDQIPYFYRQGAVIVKNP
-641 AILPMNPSSVKS
+641 PEVKH
-653 LQVPCDTLVLTF
+653 VTERPDALVLD
-665 IPGADGLLS
+665 IVAGADGACEF
-674 HYEDDGETDA
+674 YEDAGDNADYATK
-684 YIDTYA
+684 YA
-690 TTEISKNT
+690 TTSISHKQRGRKAEYT
-698 SDKTVN
+698 
-704 VKIGA
+704 IA
-709 RKGTFH
+709 PRKG
-715 NAPSRRAYELRFPAT
+715 AYEG
-730 MPPTSVEVDGKEYPY
+730 MPL
-745 SRFPQPGTWSYDGM
+745 SRSYKMRIFNTPRPVKAKAGGRSLQASYDASSRCTIVDVPSSPCDKGVKV
-759 SLQPTVYTE
+759 TVE
-768 MLPVDTDAEVVL
+768 
-780 HYADG
+780 YAD
-785 MGDSARLYG
+785 
-794 KQQIFRR
+794 
-801 CRTLTP
+801 
-807 EFKEEQ
+807 
-813 SLNGESYIM
+813 
-822 LPEGYLKVSQCPNF
+822 
-836 ILENPQAIA
+836 
-845 TYLDDFDKAY
+845 
-855 SQLPSIIRNH
+855 
-865 EYSGDRFKTRVSAQL
+865 
-880 GL
+880 

>member
-56 FEDNATFSVVNRQL
+56 FEDNATFSVVSRQL

-361 FFDHVIRPLE
+361 FFDHIIRPLE

-378 WLDWQQW
+378 WLDWQQH
-385 LDSKYTKGLSNTF
+385 LTNPRLAGLGETM
-398 WLNHTFFSH
+398 WCNHVFFN
-407 ARERASEGTD
+407 D
-417 GLNKRPFIYHRWGG
+417 MKKNRPDRRPVIFHRWGG
-431 LGSHRYPL
+431 LGSHRYQI
-439 GFSGDTYA
+439 GFSGDTYINFP
-447 TWETLAFLPWFTS
+447 TLAFEPYFTA
-460 TASNVN
+460 TASNVG

-472 DIGGHMFHKDIKET
+472 DLGGHMINYYEPN
-486 DPELYLRWLQY
+486 DPELLLRWMQF
-497 GVFTPIFKTH
+497 GVFTPIFRTH
-507 STKDRRIVRYP
+507 ATKGGHIERRIWTYDN
-518 WAFPDHQ
+518 FPMINQ
-525 FMMRDAIQ
+525 TVK
-533 LRYALVPYIYNA
+533 LRYALFPYLYTM
-545 ARANYDTGVAM
+545 ARKAYDTGVGL
-556 CRPMYYEYPETDKA
+556 CRPMYYEYPETAEA
-570 YNVPEQYFF
+570 YEREGQYFF
-579 GDDIIATAVAHPVDT
+579 GDDILVAPV
-594 VTGLADRSVWLPEGK
+594 VEPSVDGVSKKEIWFPEGK
-609 WYDYST
+609 WWSVAH
-615 GHLYD
+615 GKLID
-620 GNTELNLSYT
+620 GGTVRSLDYT
-630 LAENPFYVRAG
+630 LDQIPYFYRQGAVIVKNP
-641 AILPMNPSSVKS
+641 PEVKH
-653 LQVPCDTLVLTF
+653 VTERPDALVLD
-665 IPGADGLLS
+665 IVAGADGACEF
-674 HYEDDGETDA
+674 YEDAGDNADYATK
-684 YIDTYA
+684 YA
-690 TTEISKNT
+690 TTSISHKQRGRNAEYT
-698 SDKTVN
+698 
-704 VKIGA
+704 IA
-709 RKGTFH
+709 PRKG
-715 NAPSRRAYELRFPAT
+715 AYEG
-730 MPPTSVEVDGKEYPY
+730 MPL
-745 SRFPQPGTWSYDGM
+745 SRSYKMRIFNTPRPVKAKAGGRPLQASYDASSRCTIVDVPSSPCDKGVKV
-759 SLQPTVYTE
+759 TVE
-768 MLPVDTDAEVVL
+768 
-780 HYADG
+780 YAD
-785 MGDSARLYG
+785 
-794 KQQIFRR
+794 
-801 CRTLTP
+801 
-807 EFKEEQ
+807 
-813 SLNGESYIM
+813 
-822 LPEGYLKVSQCPNF
+822 
-836 ILENPQAIA
+836 
-845 TYLDDFDKAY
+845 
-855 SQLPSIIRNH
+855 
-865 EYSGDRFKTRVSAQL
+865 
-880 GL
+880 

>member
-1 MKKLCVAA
+1 MLKSIMPMKKLCVAA
-9 VLAIATALCALA
+9 VLAIAAAFCALA
-21 SGPKASPDAVV
+21 SGPKASPKAVV

-56 FEDNATFSVVNRQL
+56 FEDNATFTVVNRQL
-70 PVPKYSKADDGE
+70 PVPKYSKTDDGK

-107 PANLSVTMSVNGN
+107 PANLSITMSVNGN

-129 DSQNL
+129 DPQNL

-288 TGWSWN
+288 TGWCWN

-378 WLDWQQW
+378 WLDWQQH
-385 LDSKYTKGLSNTF
+385 LTNPRLAGLGETM
-398 WLNHTFFSH
+398 WCNHVFFN
-407 ARERASEGTD
+407 D
-417 GLNKRPFIYHRWGG
+417 MKKNRPDRRPVIFHRWGG
-431 LGSHRYPL
+431 LGSHRYQI
-439 GFSGDTYA
+439 GFSGDTYINFP
-447 TWETLAFLPWFTS
+447 TLAFEPYFTA
-460 TASNVN
+460 TASNVG

-472 DIGGHMFHKDIKET
+472 DLGGHMINYYEPN
-486 DPELYLRWLQY
+486 DPELLLRWMQF
-497 GVFTPIFKTH
+497 GVFTPIFRTH
-507 STKDRRIVRYP
+507 ATKGGHIERRIWTYDN
-518 WAFPDHQ
+518 FPMINQ
-525 FMMRDAIQ
+525 TVK
-533 LRYALVPYIYNA
+533 LRYALFPYLYTM
-545 ARANYDTGVAM
+545 ARKAYDTGVGL
-556 CRPMYYEYPETDKA
+556 CRPMYYEYPETAEA
-570 YNVPEQYFF
+570 YEREGQYFF
-579 GDDIIATAVAHPVDT
+579 GDDILVAPV
-594 VTGLADRSVWLPEGK
+594 VEPSVDGVSKKEIWFPEGK
-609 WYDYST
+609 WWSVAH
-615 GHLYD
+615 GKLID
-620 GNTELNLSYT
+620 GGTVRSLDYT
-630 LAENPFYVRAG
+630 LDQIPYFYRQGAVIVKNP
-641 AILPMNPSSVKS
+641 PEVKH
-653 LQVPCDTLVLTF
+653 VTERPDALVLD
-665 IPGADGLLS
+665 IVAGADGACEF
-674 HYEDDGETDA
+674 YEDAGDNADYATK
-684 YIDTYA
+684 YA
-690 TTEISKNT
+690 TTSISHKQRGRNAEYT
-698 SDKTVN
+698 
-704 VKIGA
+704 IA
-709 RKGTFH
+709 PRKG
-715 NAPSRRAYELRFPAT
+715 AYEG
-730 MPPTSVEVDGKEYPY
+730 MPL
-745 SRFPQPGTWSYDGM
+745 SRSYKMRIFNTPRPVRAKAGCRSLQASYDASSRCTIVDVPSSPCDKGVKV
-759 SLQPTVYTE
+759 TVE
-768 MLPVDTDAEVVL
+768 
-780 HYADG
+780 YAD
-785 MGDSARLYG
+785 
-794 KQQIFRR
+794 
-801 CRTLTP
+801 
-807 EFKEEQ
+807 
-813 SLNGESYIM
+813 
-822 LPEGYLKVSQCPNF
+822 
-836 ILENPQAIA
+836 
-845 TYLDDFDKAY
+845 
-855 SQLPSIIRNH
+855 
-865 EYSGDRFKTRVSAQL
+865 
-880 GL
+880 

>member
-1 MKKLCVAA
+1 MLKSIMPMKKLCVAA
-9 VLAIATALCALA
+9 VLAIAAAFCALA
-21 SGPKASPDAVV
+21 SGPKASPKAVV

-56 FEDNATFSVVNRQL
+56 FEDNATFTVVNRQL
-70 PVPKYSKADDGE
+70 PVPKYSKTDDGK

-96 KGSNPLAEPAS
+96 KGSNPLSEPAS
-107 PANLSVTMSVNGN
+107 PANLSVTMSVDGN

-129 DSQNL
+129 DPQNL

-378 WLDWQQW
+378 WLDWQQH
-385 LDSKYTKGLSNTF
+385 LTNPRLAGLGETM
-398 WLNHTFFSH
+398 WCNHVFFN
-407 ARERASEGTD
+407 D
-417 GLNKRPFIYHRWGG
+417 MKKNRPDRRPVIFHRWGG
-431 LGSHRYPL
+431 LGSHRYQI
-439 GFSGDTYA
+439 GFSGDTYINFP
-447 TWETLAFLPWFTS
+447 TLAFEPYFTA
-460 TASNVN
+460 TASNVG

-472 DIGGHMFHKDIKET
+472 DLGGHMINYYEPN
-486 DPELYLRWLQY
+486 DPELLLRWMQF
-497 GVFTPIFKTH
+497 GVFTPIFRTH
-507 STKDRRIVRYP
+507 ATKGGHIERRIWTYDN
-518 WAFPDHQ
+518 FPMINQ
-525 FMMRDAIQ
+525 TVK
-533 LRYALVPYIYNA
+533 LRYALFPYLYTM
-545 ARANYDTGVAM
+545 ARKAYDTGVGL
-556 CRPMYYEYPETDKA
+556 CRPMYYEYPETAEA
-570 YNVPEQYFF
+570 YEREGQYFF
-579 GDDIIATAVAHPVDT
+579 GDDILVAPV
-594 VTGLADRSVWLPEGK
+594 VEPSVDGVSKKEIWFPEGK
-609 WYDYST
+609 WWSVAH
-615 GHLYD
+615 GKLID
-620 GNTELNLSYT
+620 GGTVRSLDYT
-630 LAENPFYVRAG
+630 LDQIPYFYRQGAVIVKNP
-641 AILPMNPSSVKS
+641 PEVKH
-653 LQVPCDTLVLTF
+653 VTERPDALVLD
-665 IPGADGLLS
+665 IVAGADGACEF
-674 HYEDDGETDA
+674 YEDAGDNADYATK
-684 YIDTYA
+684 YA
-690 TTEISKNT
+690 TTSISHKQRGRKAEYT
-698 SDKTVN
+698 
-704 VKIGA
+704 IA
-709 RKGTFH
+709 PRKG
-715 NAPSRRAYELRFPAT
+715 AYEG
-730 MPPTSVEVDGKEYPY
+730 MPLSRSYKMRIFNTPRPVRAKEGG
-745 SRFPQPGTWSYDGM
+745 R
-759 SLQPTVYTE
+759 SLQPSYDASSRCTIVDVPSSPCDKGVKVTVE
-768 MLPVDTDAEVVL
+768 
-780 HYADG
+780 YAD
-785 MGDSARLYG
+785 
-794 KQQIFRR
+794 
-801 CRTLTP
+801 
-807 EFKEEQ
+807 
-813 SLNGESYIM
+813 
-822 LPEGYLKVSQCPNF
+822 
-836 ILENPQAIA
+836 
-845 TYLDDFDKAY
+845 
-855 SQLPSIIRNH
+855 
-865 EYSGDRFKTRVSAQL
+865 
-880 GL
+880 

>member
-1 MKKLCVAA
+1 MLKSIMPMKKLCVAA
-9 VLAIATALCALA
+9 VLAIAAAFCALA
-21 SGPKASPDAVV
+21 SGPKASPKAVV

-56 FEDNATFSVVNRQL
+56 FEDNATFTVVNRQL
-70 PVPKYSKADDGE
+70 PVPKYSKTDDGK

-96 KGSNPLAEPAS
+96 KGSNPLSEPAS
-107 PANLSVTMSVNGN
+107 PANLSVTMSVDGN

-129 DSQNL
+129 DPQNL

-378 WLDWQQW
+378 WLDWQQH
-385 LDSKYTKGLSNTF
+385 LTNPRLAGLGETM
-398 WLNHTFFSH
+398 WCNHVFFN
-407 ARERASEGTD
+407 D
-417 GLNKRPFIYHRWGG
+417 MKKNRPDRRPVIFHRWGG
-431 LGSHRYPL
+431 LGSHRYQI
-439 GFSGDTYA
+439 GFSGDTYINFP
-447 TWETLAFLPWFTS
+447 TLAFEPYFTA
-460 TASNVN
+460 TASNVG

-472 DIGGHMFHKDIKET
+472 DLGGHMINYYEPN
-486 DPELYLRWLQY
+486 DPELLLRWMQF
-497 GVFTPIFKTH
+497 GVFTPIFRTH
-507 STKDRRIVRYP
+507 ATKGGHIERRIWTYDN
-518 WAFPDHQ
+518 FPMINQ
-525 FMMRDAIQ
+525 TVK
-533 LRYALVPYIYNA
+533 LRYALFPYLYTM
-545 ARANYDTGVAM
+545 ARKAYDTGVGL
-556 CRPMYYEYPETDKA
+556 CRPMYYEYPEAAEA
-570 YNVPEQYFF
+570 YEREGQYFF
-579 GDDIIATAVAHPVDT
+579 GDDILVAPV
-594 VTGLADRSVWLPEGK
+594 VEPSVDGVSKKEIWFPEGK
-609 WYDYST
+609 WWSVAH
-615 GHLYD
+615 GRLID
-620 GNTELNLSYT
+620 GGAVRSLDYT
-630 LAENPFYVRAG
+630 LDQIPYFYRQGAVIVKNPPA
-641 AILPMNPSSVKS
+641 VKH
-653 LQVPCDTLVLTF
+653 VTERPDALVLD
-665 IPGADGLLS
+665 IVAGVDGACEF
-674 HYEDDGETDA
+674 YEDAGDNADYATK
-684 YIDTYA
+684 YA
-690 TTEISKNT
+690 TTSISHKQRGRKAEYT
-698 SDKTVN
+698 
-704 VKIGA
+704 IA
-709 RKGTFH
+709 PRKG
-715 NAPSRRAYELRFPAT
+715 AYEG
-730 MPPTSVEVDGKEYPY
+730 MPLSRSYKMRIFNTPRPVKAKEGG
-745 SRFPQPGTWSYDGM
+745 R
-759 SLQPTVYTE
+759 SLQPSYDASSRCTIVDVPSSPCDKGVKVTVE
-768 MLPVDTDAEVVL
+768 
-780 HYADG
+780 YAD
-785 MGDSARLYG
+785 
-794 KQQIFRR
+794 
-801 CRTLTP
+801 
-807 EFKEEQ
+807 
-813 SLNGESYIM
+813 
-822 LPEGYLKVSQCPNF
+822 
-836 ILENPQAIA
+836 
-845 TYLDDFDKAY
+845 
-855 SQLPSIIRNH
+855 
-865 EYSGDRFKTRVSAQL
+865 
-880 GL
+880 

>member
-9 VLAIATALCALA
+9 VLAIAAAFCALA
-21 SGPKASPDAVV
+21 SGPKASPKAVV

-56 FEDNATFSVVNRQL
+56 FEDNATFTVVNRQL
-70 PVPKYSKADDGE
+70 PVPKYSKTDDGK

-107 PANLSVTMSVNGN
+107 PANLSITMSVNGN

-129 DSQNL
+129 DPQNL

-378 WLDWQQW
+378 WLDWQQH
-385 LDSKYTKGLSNTF
+385 LTNLRLAGLGETM
-398 WLNHTFFSH
+398 WCNHVFFN
-407 ARERASEGTD
+407 D
-417 GLNKRPFIYHRWGG
+417 MKKNRPDRRPVIFHRWGG
-431 LGSHRYPL
+431 LGSHRYQI
-439 GFSGDTYA
+439 GFSGDTYINFP
-447 TWETLAFLPWFTS
+447 TLAFEPYFTA
-460 TASNVN
+460 TASNVG

-472 DIGGHMFHKDIKET
+472 DLGGHMINYYEPN
-486 DPELYLRWLQY
+486 DPELLLRWMQF
-497 GVFTPIFKTH
+497 GVFTPIFRTH
-507 STKDRRIVRYP
+507 ATKGGHIERRIWTYDN
-518 WAFPDHQ
+518 FPMINQ
-525 FMMRDAIQ
+525 TVK
-533 LRYALVPYIYNA
+533 LRYALFPYLYTM
-545 ARANYDTGVAM
+545 ARKAYDTGVGL
-556 CRPMYYEYPETDKA
+556 CRPMYYEYPETAEA
-570 YNVPEQYFF
+570 YEREGQYFF
-579 GDDIIATAVAHPVDT
+579 GDDILVAPV
-594 VTGLADRSVWLPEGK
+594 VEPSVDGVSKKEIWFPEGK
-609 WYDYST
+609 WWSVAH
-615 GHLYD
+615 GKLID
-620 GNTELNLSYT
+620 GGTVRSLDYT
-630 LAENPFYVRAG
+630 LDQIPYFYRQGAVIVKNP
-641 AILPMNPSSVKS
+641 PEVKH
-653 LQVPCDTLVLTF
+653 VTERPDALVLD
-665 IPGADGLLS
+665 IVAGADGACEF
-674 HYEDDGETDA
+674 YEDAGDNADYATK
-684 YIDTYA
+684 YA
-690 TTEISKNT
+690 TTSISHKQRGRKAEYT
-698 SDKTVN
+698 
-704 VKIGA
+704 IA
-709 RKGTFH
+709 PRKG
-715 NAPSRRAYELRFPAT
+715 AYEG
-730 MPPTSVEVDGKEYPY
+730 MPLSRSYKMRIFNTPRPVKAKEGG
-745 SRFPQPGTWSYDGM
+745 R
-759 SLQPTVYTE
+759 SLQPSYDASSRCTIVDVPSSPCDKGVKVTVE
-768 MLPVDTDAEVVL
+768 
-780 HYADG
+780 YAD
-785 MGDSARLYG
+785 
-794 KQQIFRR
+794 
-801 CRTLTP
+801 
-807 EFKEEQ
+807 
-813 SLNGESYIM
+813 
-822 LPEGYLKVSQCPNF
+822 
-836 ILENPQAIA
+836 
-845 TYLDDFDKAY
+845 
-855 SQLPSIIRNH
+855 
-865 EYSGDRFKTRVSAQL
+865 
-880 GL
+880 

>member
-361 FFDHVIRPLE
+361 FFDHIIRPLE

-378 WLDWQQW
+378 WLDWQQH
-385 LDSKYTKGLSNTF
+385 LTNPRLAGLGETM
-398 WLNHTFFSH
+398 WCNHVFFN
-407 ARERASEGTD
+407 D
-417 GLNKRPFIYHRWGG
+417 MKKNRPDRRPVIFHRWGG
-431 LGSHRYPL
+431 LGSHRYQI
-439 GFSGDTYA
+439 GFSGDTYINFP
-447 TWETLAFLPWFTS
+447 TLAFEPYFTA
-460 TASNVN
+460 TASNVG

-472 DIGGHMFHKDIKET
+472 DLGGHMINYYEPN
-486 DPELYLRWLQY
+486 DPELLLRWMQF
-497 GVFTPIFKTH
+497 GVFTPIFRTH
-507 STKDRRIVRYP
+507 ATKGGHIERRIWTYDN
-518 WAFPDHQ
+518 FPMINQ
-525 FMMRDAIQ
+525 TVK
-533 LRYALVPYIYNA
+533 LRYALFPYLYTM
-545 ARANYDTGVAM
+545 ARKAYDTGVGL
-556 CRPMYYEYPETDKA
+556 CRPMYYEYPETAEA
-570 YNVPEQYFF
+570 YEREGQYFF
-579 GDDIIATAVAHPVDT
+579 GDDILVAPV
-594 VTGLADRSVWLPEGK
+594 VEPSVDGVSKKEIWFPEGK
-609 WYDYST
+609 WWSVAH
-615 GHLYD
+615 GKLID
-620 GNTELNLSYT
+620 GGAVRSLDYT
-630 LAENPFYVRAG
+630 LDQIPYFYRQGAVIVKNP
-641 AILPMNPSSVKS
+641 PEVKH
-653 LQVPCDTLVLTF
+653 VTERPDALVLD
-665 IPGADGLLS
+665 IVAGADGACEF
-674 HYEDDGETDA
+674 YEDAGDNADYATK
-684 YIDTYA
+684 YA
-690 TTEISKNT
+690 TTSISHKQRGR
-698 SDKTVN
+698 KAEYA
-704 VKIGA
+704 IA
-709 RKGTFH
+709 PRKG
-715 NAPSRRAYELRFPAT
+715 A
-730 MPPTSVEVDGKEYPY
+730 
-745 SRFPQPGTWSYDGM
+745 YDGM
-759 SLQPTVYTE
+759 PLSRSYKMRIFNTPRPLRAKAGGRSLQASYDASSRCTI
-768 MLPVDTDAEVVL
+768 VDVPSSPCDKGVKVAVE
-780 HYADG
+780 YAD
-785 MGDSARLYG
+785 
-794 KQQIFRR
+794 
-801 CRTLTP
+801 
-807 EFKEEQ
+807 
-813 SLNGESYIM
+813 
-822 LPEGYLKVSQCPNF
+822 
-836 ILENPQAIA
+836 
-845 TYLDDFDKAY
+845 
-855 SQLPSIIRNH
+855 
-865 EYSGDRFKTRVSAQL
+865 
-880 GL
+880 

>member
-361 FFDHVIRPLE
+361 FFDHIIRPLE

-378 WLDWQQW
+378 WLDWQQH
-385 LDSKYTKGLSNTF
+385 LTNPRLAGLGETM
-398 WLNHTFFSH
+398 WCNHVFFN
-407 ARERASEGTD
+407 D
-417 GLNKRPFIYHRWGG
+417 MKKNRPDRRPVIFHRWGG
-431 LGSHRYPL
+431 LGSHRYQI
-439 GFSGDTYA
+439 GFSGDTYINFP
-447 TWETLAFLPWFTS
+447 TLAFEPYFTA
-460 TASNVN
+460 TASNVG

-472 DIGGHMFHKDIKET
+472 DLGGHMINYYEPN
-486 DPELYLRWLQY
+486 DPELLLRWMQF
-497 GVFTPIFKTH
+497 GVFTPIFRTH
-507 STKDRRIVRYP
+507 ATKGGHIERRIWTYDN
-518 WAFPDHQ
+518 FPMINQ
-525 FMMRDAIQ
+525 TVK
-533 LRYALVPYIYNA
+533 LRYALFPYLYTM
-545 ARANYDTGVAM
+545 ARKAYDTGVGL
-556 CRPMYYEYPETDKA
+556 CRPMYYEYPKA
-570 YNVPEQYFF
+570 AEAYEREGQYFF
-579 GDDIIATAVAHPVDT
+579 GDDILVAPV
-594 VTGLADRSVWLPEGK
+594 VEPSVDGVSKKEIWFPEGK
-609 WYDYST
+609 WWSVAH
-615 GHLYD
+615 GRLID
-620 GNTELNLSYT
+620 GGTVRSLDYT
-630 LAENPFYVRAG
+630 LDQIPYFYRQGAVIVKNP
-641 AILPMNPSSVKS
+641 PEVKH
-653 LQVPCDTLVLTF
+653 VTERPDALVLD
-665 IPGADGLLS
+665 IVAGADGACEF
-674 HYEDDGETDA
+674 YEDAGDNADYATK
-684 YIDTYA
+684 YA
-690 TTEISKNT
+690 TTSISHKQRGRKAEYT
-698 SDKTVN
+698 
-704 VKIGA
+704 IA
-709 RKGTFH
+709 PRKG
-715 NAPSRRAYELRFPAT
+715 AYEG
-730 MPPTSVEVDGKEYPY
+730 MPLSRSYKMRIFNTPRPVKAKEGG
-745 SRFPQPGTWSYDGM
+745 R
-759 SLQPTVYTE
+759 SLQPSYDASSRCTIVDVPSSPCDKGVKVTVE
-768 MLPVDTDAEVVL
+768 
-780 HYADG
+780 YAD
-785 MGDSARLYG
+785 
-794 KQQIFRR
+794 
-801 CRTLTP
+801 
-807 EFKEEQ
+807 
-813 SLNGESYIM
+813 
-822 LPEGYLKVSQCPNF
+822 
-836 ILENPQAIA
+836 
-845 TYLDDFDKAY
+845 
-855 SQLPSIIRNH
+855 
-865 EYSGDRFKTRVSAQL
+865 
-880 GL
+880 

>member
-1 MKKLCVAA
+1 VLKSIMPMKKLCVAA
-9 VLAIATALCALA
+9 VLAIAAAFCALA
-21 SGPKASPDAVV
+21 SGPKASPKAVV

-56 FEDNATFSVVNRQL
+56 FEDNATFTVVNRQL
-70 PVPKYSKADDGE
+70 PVPKYSKTDDGK

-107 PANLSVTMSVNGN
+107 PANLSITMSVNGN

-129 DSQNL
+129 DPQNL

-378 WLDWQQW
+378 WLDWQQH
-385 LDSKYTKGLSNTF
+385 LTNPRLAGLGETM
-398 WLNHTFFSH
+398 WCNHVFFN
-407 ARERASEGTD
+407 D
-417 GLNKRPFIYHRWGG
+417 MKKNRPDRRPVIFHRWGG
-431 LGSHRYPL
+431 LGSHRYQI
-439 GFSGDTYA
+439 GFSGDTYINFP
-447 TWETLAFLPWFTS
+447 TLAFEPYFTA
-460 TASNVN
+460 TASNVG

-472 DIGGHMFHKDIKET
+472 DLGGHMINYYEPN
-486 DPELYLRWLQY
+486 DPELLLRWMQF
-497 GVFTPIFKTH
+497 GVFTPIFRTH
-507 STKDRRIVRYP
+507 ATKGGHIERRIWTYDN
-518 WAFPDHQ
+518 FPMINQ
-525 FMMRDAIQ
+525 TVK
-533 LRYALVPYIYNA
+533 LRYALFPYLYTM
-545 ARANYDTGVAM
+545 ARKAYDTGVGL
-556 CRPMYYEYPETDKA
+556 CRPMYYEYPETAEA
-570 YNVPEQYFF
+570 YEREGQYFF
-579 GDDIIATAVAHPVDT
+579 GDDILVAPV
-594 VTGLADRSVWLPEGK
+594 VEPSVDGVSKKEIWFPEGK
-609 WYDYST
+609 WWSVAH
-615 GHLYD
+615 GKLID
-620 GNTELNLSYT
+620 GGTVRSLDYT
-630 LAENPFYVRAG
+630 LDQIPYFYRQGAVIVKNP
-641 AILPMNPSSVKS
+641 PEVKH
-653 LQVPCDTLVLTF
+653 VTERPDALVLD
-665 IPGADGLLS
+665 IVAGADGACEF
-674 HYEDDGETDA
+674 YEDAGDNADYATK
-684 YIDTYA
+684 YA
-690 TTEISKNT
+690 TTSISHKQRGRNAEYT
-698 SDKTVN
+698 
-704 VKIGA
+704 IA
-709 RKGTFH
+709 PRKG
-715 NAPSRRAYELRFPAT
+715 AYEG
-730 MPPTSVEVDGKEYPY
+730 MPL
-745 SRFPQPGTWSYDGM
+745 SRSYKMRIFNTPRPVRAKAGGRSLQASYDASSRCTIVDVPSSPCDKGVKV
-759 SLQPTVYTE
+759 TVE
-768 MLPVDTDAEVVL
+768 
-780 HYADG
+780 YAD
-785 MGDSARLYG
+785 
-794 KQQIFRR
+794 
-801 CRTLTP
+801 
-807 EFKEEQ
+807 
-813 SLNGESYIM
+813 
-822 LPEGYLKVSQCPNF
+822 
-836 ILENPQAIA
+836 
-845 TYLDDFDKAY
+845 
-855 SQLPSIIRNH
+855 
-865 EYSGDRFKTRVSAQL
+865 
-880 GL
+880 

>member
-21 SGPKASPDAVV
+21 SGPKASPKAVV

-56 FEDNATFSVVNRQL
+56 FEDNATFTVVNRQL
-70 PVPKYSKADDGE
+70 PVPKYSKTDDGK
-82 YVTIT
+82 YMTIT

-107 PANLSVTMSVNGN
+107 PANLSITMSVNGN

-129 DSQNL
+129 DLQNL

-303 LLADIHKGGLRAA
+303 LLADIHEGGLRAA

-361 FFDHVIRPLE
+361 FFDHIIRPLE

-378 WLDWQQW
+378 WLDWQQH
-385 LDSKYTKGLSNTF
+385 LTNPRLAGLGETM
-398 WLNHTFFSH
+398 WCNHVFFN
-407 ARERASEGTD
+407 D
-417 GLNKRPFIYHRWGG
+417 MKKNRPDRRPVIFHRWGG
-431 LGSHRYPL
+431 LGSHRYQI
-439 GFSGDTYA
+439 GFSGDTYINFP
-447 TWETLAFLPWFTS
+447 TLAFEPYFTA
-460 TASNVN
+460 TASNVG

-472 DIGGHMFHKDIKET
+472 DLGGHMINYYEPN
-486 DPELYLRWLQY
+486 DPELLLRWMQF
-497 GVFTPIFKTH
+497 GVFTPIFRTH
-507 STKDRRIVRYP
+507 ATKGGHIERRIWTYDN
-518 WAFPDHQ
+518 FPMINQ
-525 FMMRDAIQ
+525 TVK
-533 LRYALVPYIYNA
+533 LRYALFPYLYTM
-545 ARANYDTGVAM
+545 ARKAYDTGVGL
-556 CRPMYYEYPETDKA
+556 CRPMYYEYPETAEA
-570 YNVPEQYFF
+570 YEREGQYFF
-579 GDDIIATAVAHPVDT
+579 GDDILVAPV
-594 VTGLADRSVWLPEGK
+594 VEPSVDGVSKKEIWFPEGK
-609 WYDYST
+609 WWSVAH
-615 GHLYD
+615 GKLID
-620 GNTELNLSYT
+620 GGTVRSLDYT
-630 LAENPFYVRAG
+630 LDQIPYFYRQGAVIVKNP
-641 AILPMNPSSVKS
+641 PEVKH
-653 LQVPCDTLVLTF
+653 VTERPDALVLD
-665 IPGADGLLS
+665 IVAGADGACEF
-674 HYEDDGETDA
+674 YEDAGDNADYATK
-684 YIDTYA
+684 YA
-690 TTEISKNT
+690 TTSISHKQRGRKAEYT
-698 SDKTVN
+698 
-704 VKIGA
+704 IA
-709 RKGTFH
+709 PRKG
-715 NAPSRRAYELRFPAT
+715 AYEG
-730 MPPTSVEVDGKEYPY
+730 MPL
-745 SRFPQPGTWSYDGM
+745 SRSYKMRIFNTPRPVRAKAGSRPLQASYDASSRCTIVDVP
-759 SLQPTVYTE
+759 SLPCDKGVKVTVE
-768 MLPVDTDAEVVL
+768 
-780 HYADG
+780 YAD
-785 MGDSARLYG
+785 
-794 KQQIFRR
+794 
-801 CRTLTP
+801 
-807 EFKEEQ
+807 
-813 SLNGESYIM
+813 
-822 LPEGYLKVSQCPNF
+822 
-836 ILENPQAIA
+836 
-845 TYLDDFDKAY
+845 
-855 SQLPSIIRNH
+855 
-865 EYSGDRFKTRVSAQL
+865 
-880 GL
+880 

>member
-70 PVPKYSKADDGE
+70 PVPKYSKTDDGK

-107 PANLSVTMSVNGN
+107 PANLSITMSVNGN

-129 DSQNL
+129 DPQNL

-166 NDSPSFERADGSR
+166 NDSPSFKRADGSR

-361 FFDHVIRPLE
+361 FFDHIIRPLE

-378 WLDWQQW
+378 WLDWQQH
-385 LDSKYTKGLSNTF
+385 LTNPRLAGLGETM
-398 WLNHTFFSH
+398 WCNHVFFN
-407 ARERASEGTD
+407 D
-417 GLNKRPFIYHRWGG
+417 MKKNRPDRRPVIFHRWGG
-431 LGSHRYPL
+431 LGSHRYQI
-439 GFSGDTYA
+439 GFSGDTYINFP
-447 TWETLAFLPWFTS
+447 TLAFEPYFTA
-460 TASNVN
+460 TASNVG

-472 DIGGHMFHKDIKET
+472 DLGGHMINYYEPN
-486 DPELYLRWLQY
+486 DPELLLRWMQF
-497 GVFTPIFKTH
+497 GVFTPIFRTH
-507 STKDRRIVRYP
+507 ATKGGHIERRIWTYDN
-518 WAFPDHQ
+518 FPMINQ
-525 FMMRDAIQ
+525 TVK
-533 LRYALVPYIYNA
+533 LRYALFPYLYTM
-545 ARANYDTGVAM
+545 ARKAYDTGVGL
-556 CRPMYYEYPETDKA
+556 CRPMYYEYPETAEA
-570 YNVPEQYFF
+570 YEREGQYFF
-579 GDDIIATAVAHPVDT
+579 GDDILVAPV
-594 VTGLADRSVWLPEGK
+594 VEPSVDGVSKKEIWFPEGK
-609 WYDYST
+609 WWSVAH
-615 GHLYD
+615 GKLID
-620 GNTELNLSYT
+620 GGTVRSLDYT
-630 LAENPFYVRAG
+630 LDQIPYFYRQGAVIVKNP
-641 AILPMNPSSVKS
+641 PEVKH
-653 LQVPCDTLVLTF
+653 VTERPDALVLD
-665 IPGADGLLS
+665 IVAGADGACEF
-674 HYEDDGETDA
+674 YEDAGDNADYATK
-684 YIDTYA
+684 YA
-690 TTEISKNT
+690 TTSISHKQRGR
-698 SDKTVN
+698 KAEYA
-704 VKIGA
+704 IA
-709 RKGTFH
+709 PRKG
-715 NAPSRRAYELRFPAT
+715 A
-730 MPPTSVEVDGKEYPY
+730 
-745 SRFPQPGTWSYDGM
+745 YDGM
-759 SLQPTVYTE
+759 PLSRSYKMRIFNTPRPVKAKEGGRSLQPSYDASSRCTIVDVPSSPCDKGVKVTVE
-768 MLPVDTDAEVVL
+768 
-780 HYADG
+780 YAD
-785 MGDSARLYG
+785 
-794 KQQIFRR
+794 
-801 CRTLTP
+801 
-807 EFKEEQ
+807 
-813 SLNGESYIM
+813 
-822 LPEGYLKVSQCPNF
+822 
-836 ILENPQAIA
+836 
-845 TYLDDFDKAY
+845 
-855 SQLPSIIRNH
+855 
-865 EYSGDRFKTRVSAQL
+865 
-880 GL
+880 